1 MRDNEGFTELEFK
14 TKIAKNPDFVGAI
27 GLDSPV
33 APNLKLVRRALV
45 VPTFAVDAAQD
56 EVISF
61 RGSLGVFG
69 GAGTGKTSTL
79 IRSALSRMDAGQDP
93 NSLLIITYGR
103 ESASIIRDQIAIG
116 AKSTATNPLARTFHS
131 LAFSILN
138 EKLSPEDPIY
148 ILVSGAEQDAF
159 ISEMLESGF
168 DKSSWHP
175 DLVLAKTTKGF
186 VREVRDL
193 ILRGTE
199 LGLFPE
205 DLKRLAHE
213 MNEPYWN
220 GAAEF
225 WASYADVMNLRSMSV
240 GETVIRID
248 PSAIIVEAIHRLKSE
263 PLILAK
269 YRGMFSTI
277 LIDEFQESDASQR
290 ELLELIAPADLVLF
304 VDAASAVGRFRGA
317 DPDSVERYVREK
329 TSTQITLEKVHRFAG
344 ERVEEA
350 VKLASHAEAA
360 QFIAHELKR
369 AYLHDGLAWSEMAVL
384 VRNPGLQVAAIQR
397 AFAQN
402 GIPLG
407 VDAGALAL
415 ADNPAVRPILDIAN
429 FALRPQL
436 LTPANWERIES
447 VLLSEFCGADA
458 IELRQI
464 RVKLAKERLD
474 GDSKTTT
481 EMALELIED
490 PTISVDSEFRAF
502 ARLRDLLVAARKASR
517 GEVSDI
523 FWAIWDSSMDYN
535 GAKISLLWRE
545 RALNGGNKGALAD
558 RDIDSVIQLFESAR
572 RFSERA
578 PGARATSF
586 IDQLFDERILSDAIF
601 SKAQKE
607 NVVSLLTVH
616 AAKGLEWEFV
626 VLAGVQE
633 GAWPNLKER
642 GSLLGSER
650 LVEAERTGLR
660 SPSEIAAS
668 ASYGLM
674 KDERRLLN
682 VARSR
687 AKSRVLVTAIQAED
701 LQPSRFFDE
710 LYEELYGI
718 SADEGDHATPE
729 RALTSQALISEL
741 RRTLENGESENKD
754 FAASLLKTLASEGF
768 AAANPSTWLGAK
780 ALSSDLPV
788 VPSDQSVFVSPSG
801 LQSFEDCGLKWFLEK
816 NGAKDGDSTAQLL
829 GTAIHALARM
839 AADDAS
845 LTLEG
850 AIEKLTQSWSIVD
863 QNVGWFKDV
872 QLGKARDMLER
883 FFEWHRLNPREI
895 VAVEESFKIEIGR
908 AILSGSVD
916 RLESDG
922 QTLHVVDLK
931 TGKTAISEKDA
942 LQHKQLAAYQLAIM
956 DGGFKHL
963 SEIEKSGGAEL
974 LFVGGDRVD
983 AALRTQPT
991 VERDVIASEIERAAE
1006 GMGADTFTATLN
1018 KNCRTCSVKI
1028 ICPLQAHGR
1037 SLIE

>member
-1 MRDNEGFTELEFK
+1 M
-14 TKIAKNPDFVGAI
+14 AA
-27 GLDSPV
+27 
-33 APNLKLVRRALV
+33 NLKLVRRAIA
-45 VPTFAVDAAQD
+45 VPTFTSDSAQE

-69 GAGTGKTSTL
+69 KAGCGKTTTL
-79 IRSALSRMDAGQDP
+79 IRAALSRMDAGQDP
-93 NSLLIITYGR
+93 NTFLIITYGR

-138 EKLSPEDPIY
+138 EKLSPEDPMY

-168 DKSSWHP
+168 DKSAWHE
-175 DLVLAKTTKGF
+175 DLDLARKTKGF

-199 LGLFPE
+199 LGLLPE

-220 GAAEF
+220 GAADF
-225 WASYADVMNLRSMSV
+225 WASYVDVMNLRSMSV

-248 PSAIIVEAIHRLKSE
+248 PSAIIVEAINRLKSSPE
-263 PLILAK
+263 LLSK
-269 YRGMFSTI
+269 YRSMFTTI
-277 LIDEFQESDASQR
+277 LIDEFQESDKSQR
-290 ELLELIAPADLVLF
+290 ELLELIAPKDTIFFLNAE
-304 VDAASAVGRFRGA
+304 SAVGRFRGA

-329 TSTQITLEKVHRFAG
+329 TSKQITLEKGHRFIG

-350 VKLASHAEAA
+350 AKLASHAEAA
-360 QFIAHELKR
+360 QYIAHALKR
-369 AYLHDGLAWSEMAVL
+369 SYLHDGLPWSEMAVL
-384 VRNPGLQVAAIQR
+384 VRNPGLQVAALQR
-397 AFAQN
+397 ALAQN
-402 GIPLG
+402 GIPLS

-429 FALRPQL
+429 FALRPHL
-436 LTPANWERIES
+436 LTPGNWERIEA

-458 IELRQI
+458 LELRQI
-464 RVKLAKERLD
+464 RVKLAKERVD
-474 GDSKTTT
+474 GESKTTT

-490 PTISVDSEFRAF
+490 PTISVDSEFRPF
-502 ARLRDLLVAARKASR
+502 ARLRDLLVAARNASR
-517 GEVSDI
+517 GDVSDVL
-523 FWAIWDSSMDYN
+523 WAIWDSSMDYN

-578 PGARATSF
+578 PGARATTF
-586 IDQLFDERILSDAIF
+586 IDQLFEERILSDAIF

-616 AAKGLEWEFV
+616 AAKGLEWNFV
-626 VLAGVQE
+626 ALAGLQE

-668 ASYGLM
+668 ASYGLI

-682 VARSR
+682 VARTR
-687 AKSRVLVTAIQAED
+687 AKSRLLVTAVQAED

-710 LYEELYGI
+710 LYEEIYGI
-718 SADEGDHATPE
+718 SSDEGEHATSE
-729 RALTSQALISEL
+729 RALTPQALISQL
-741 RRTLENGESENKD
+741 RRVLEGGAEGDKE
-754 FAASLLKTLASEGF
+754 FAASLLKSLASEGF
-768 AAANPSTWLGAK
+768 SSANPSTWLGARP
-780 ALSSDLPV
+780 LSSDAPV
-788 VPSDQSVFVSPSG
+788 VAQDQSVFVSPSG

-816 NGAKDGDSTAQLL
+816 NGARDGDSTAQLL

-839 AADDAS
+839 AADDS
-845 LTLEG
+845 TLTLEE
-850 AIEKLTQSWSIVD
+850 AIVKLTASWSIVD
-863 QNVGWFKDV
+863 QSVGWFKEA
-872 QLGKARDMLER
+872 QLVEARAMLKR
-883 FFEWHRLNPREI
+883 FFDWHRENKREI
-895 VAVEESFKIEIGR
+895 VAVEEKFKVEIGR

-922 QTLHVVDLK
+922 TSLHVVDLK
-931 TGKTAISEKDA
+931 TGATAISPADA
-942 LQHKQLAAYQLAIM
+942 LEHKQLAAYQLAVM
-956 DGGFKHL
+956 EGGFAAVTDIK
-963 SEIEKSGGAEL
+963 KSGGAEL
-974 LFVGGDRVD
+974 LFVAGDRAD
-983 AALRTQPT
+983 AAHRSQPT
-991 VERDVIASEIERAAE
+991 VDRDAVAAEIESAAE
-1006 GMGADTFTATLN
+1006 GMSANQFTATLN
-1018 KNCRTCSVKI
+1018 KNCRTCSVKL
-1028 ICPLQAHGR
+1028 ICPLQANGR
-1037 SLIE
+1037 SVIE

>member
-1 MRDNEGFTELEFK
+1 M
-14 TKIAKNPDFVGAI
+14 AA
-27 GLDSPV
+27 
-33 APNLKLVRRALV
+33 NLKLVRRAIA
-45 VPTFAVDAAQD
+45 VPTFTSDSAQE

-69 GAGTGKTSTL
+69 KAGCGKTTTL
-79 IRSALSRMDAGQDP
+79 IRAALSRMDAGQDP
-93 NSLLIITYGR
+93 NTVLIITYGR

-138 EKLSPEDPIY
+138 EKLSPEDPMY

-168 DKSSWHP
+168 DKSAWHE
-175 DLVLAKTTKGF
+175 DLDLARKTKGF

-199 LGLFPE
+199 LGLLPE

-220 GAAEF
+220 GAADF
-225 WASYADVMNLRSMSV
+225 WASYVDVMNLRSMSV

-248 PSAIIVEAIHRLKSE
+248 PSAIIVEAINRLKSSPE
-263 PLILAK
+263 LLSK
-269 YRGMFSTI
+269 YRSMFTTI
-277 LIDEFQESDASQR
+277 LIDEFQESDKSQR
-290 ELLELIAPADLVLF
+290 ELLELIAPKDTIFFL
-304 VDAASAVGRFRGA
+304 DAESAVGRFRGA
-317 DPDSVERYVREK
+317 DPDSIERYVREK
-329 TSTQITLEKVHRFAG
+329 TSKQITLEKGHRFIG

-350 VKLASHAEAA
+350 AKLASHAEAA
-360 QFIAHELKR
+360 QYIAHALKR
-369 AYLHDGLAWSEMAVL
+369 SYLHDGLPWSEMAVL
-384 VRNPGLQVAAIQR
+384 VRNPGLQVAALQR
-397 AFAQN
+397 ALAQN
-402 GIPLG
+402 GIPLS

-429 FALRPQL
+429 FALRPHL
-436 LTPANWERIES
+436 LTPGNWERIEA

-458 IELRQI
+458 LELRQI
-464 RVKLAKERLD
+464 RVKLAKERID
-474 GDSKTTT
+474 GESKTTT

-490 PTISVDSEFRAF
+490 PTISVDSEFRPF
-502 ARLRDLLVAARKASR
+502 ARLRDLLVAARNASR
-517 GEVSDI
+517 GDVSDVL
-523 FWAIWDSSMDYN
+523 WAIWDSSMDYN

-578 PGARATSF
+578 PGARATTF
-586 IDQLFDERILSDAIF
+586 IDQLFEERILSDAIF
-601 SKAQKE
+601 LKAQKE

-616 AAKGLEWEFV
+616 AAKGLEWNFV
-626 VLAGVQE
+626 ALAGLQE

-668 ASYGLM
+668 ASYGLI

-682 VARSR
+682 VARTR
-687 AKSRVLVTAIQAED
+687 AKSRLLVTAVQAED

-710 LYEELYGI
+710 LYEEIYGI
-718 SADEGDHATPE
+718 SSDEGEHATSE
-729 RALTSQALISEL
+729 RALTPQALISQL
-741 RRTLENGESENKD
+741 RRVLEGGAEGDKE
-754 FAASLLKTLASEGF
+754 FAASLLKSLASEGF
-768 AAANPSTWLGAK
+768 SSANPSTWLGARP
-780 ALSSDLPV
+780 LSSDAPV
-788 VPSDQSVFVSPSG
+788 VAQDQSVFVSPSG

-816 NGAKDGDSTAQLL
+816 NGARDGDSTAQLL

-839 AADDAS
+839 AADDS
-845 LTLEG
+845 TLTLEE
-850 AIEKLTQSWSIVD
+850 AIVKLTASWSIVD
-863 QNVGWFKDV
+863 QSVGWFKEA
-872 QLGKARDMLER
+872 QLVEARAMLKR
-883 FFEWHRLNPREI
+883 FFDWHRENKREI
-895 VAVEESFKIEIGR
+895 VAVEEKFKVEIGR

-922 QTLHVVDLK
+922 TSLHVVDLK
-931 TGKTAISEKDA
+931 TGATAISAAET
-942 LQHKQLAAYQLAIM
+942 LEHKQLAAYQLAVM
-956 DGGFKHL
+956 EGGFAAVTDIK
-963 SEIEKSGGAEL
+963 KSGGAEL
-974 LFVGGDRVD
+974 LFVAGDRAD
-983 AALRTQPT
+983 AAHRSQPT
-991 VERDVIASEIERAAE
+991 VDRDAVVAEIESAAE
-1006 GMGADTFTATLN
+1006 GMSANQFTATLN
-1018 KNCRTCSVKI
+1018 KNCRTCSVKL
-1028 ICPLQAHGR
+1028 ICPLQANGR
-1037 SLIE
+1037 SVIE

>member
-1 MRDNEGFTELEFK
+1 M
-14 TKIAKNPDFVGAI
+14 AA
-27 GLDSPV
+27 
-33 APNLKLVRRALV
+33 NLKLVRRAIA
-45 VPTFAVDAAQD
+45 VPTFTSDSAQE

-69 GAGTGKTSTL
+69 KAGCGKTTTL
-79 IRSALSRMDAGQDP
+79 IRAALSRMDAGQDP
-93 NSLLIITYGR
+93 NTVLIITYGR

-138 EKLSPEDPIY
+138 EKLSPEDPMY

-168 DKSSWHP
+168 DKSAWHE
-175 DLVLAKTTKGF
+175 DLDLARKTKGF

-199 LGLFPE
+199 LGLLPE

-220 GAAEF
+220 GAADF
-225 WASYADVMNLRSMSV
+225 WASYVDVMNLRSMSV

-248 PSAIIVEAIHRLKSE
+248 PSAIIVEAINRLKSSPE
-263 PLILAK
+263 LLSK
-269 YRGMFSTI
+269 YRSMFTTI
-277 LIDEFQESDASQR
+277 LIDEFQESDKSQR
-290 ELLELIAPADLVLF
+290 ELLELIAPKDTIFFL
-304 VDAASAVGRFRGA
+304 DAESAVGRFRGA
-317 DPDSVERYVREK
+317 DPDSIERYVREK
-329 TSTQITLEKVHRFAG
+329 TSKQITLEKGHRFIG

-350 VKLASHAEAA
+350 AKLASHAEAA
-360 QFIAHELKR
+360 QYIAHALKR
-369 AYLHDGLAWSEMAVL
+369 SYLHDGLPWSEMAVL
-384 VRNPGLQVAAIQR
+384 VRNPGLQVAALQR
-397 AFAQN
+397 ALAQN
-402 GIPLG
+402 GIPLS

-429 FALRPQL
+429 FALRPHF
-436 LTPANWERIES
+436 LTPGNWERIEA

-458 IELRQI
+458 LELRQI
-464 RVKLAKERLD
+464 RVKLAKERID
-474 GDSKTTT
+474 GESKTTT

-490 PTISVDSEFRAF
+490 PTISVDSEFRPF
-502 ARLRDLLVAARKASR
+502 ARLRDLLVAARNASR
-517 GEVSDI
+517 GDVSDVL
-523 FWAIWDSSMDYN
+523 WAIWDSSMDYN

-578 PGARATSF
+578 PGARATTF
-586 IDQLFDERILSDAIF
+586 IDQLFEERILSDAIF

-616 AAKGLEWEFV
+616 AAKGLEWNFV
-626 VLAGVQE
+626 ALAGLQE

-668 ASYGLM
+668 ASYGLI

-682 VARSR
+682 VARTR
-687 AKSRVLVTAIQAED
+687 AKSRLLVTAVQAED

-710 LYEELYGI
+710 LYEEIYGI
-718 SADEGDHATPE
+718 SSDEGEHATSE
-729 RALTSQALISEL
+729 RALTPQALISQL
-741 RRTLENGESENKD
+741 RRVLEGGAEGDKE
-754 FAASLLKTLASEGF
+754 FAASLLKSLASEGF
-768 AAANPSTWLGAK
+768 SSANPSTWLGARP
-780 ALSSDLPV
+780 LSSDAPV
-788 VPSDQSVFVSPSG
+788 VAQDQSVFVSPSG

-816 NGAKDGDSTAQLL
+816 NGARDGDSTAQLL

-839 AADDAS
+839 AADDS
-845 LTLEG
+845 TLTLEE
-850 AIEKLTQSWSIVD
+850 AIVKLTASWSIVD
-863 QNVGWFKDV
+863 QSVGWFKEA
-872 QLGKARDMLER
+872 QLVEARAMLKR
-883 FFEWHRLNPREI
+883 FFDWHRENKREI
-895 VAVEESFKIEIGR
+895 VAVEEKFKVEIGR

-922 QTLHVVDLK
+922 TSLHVVDLK
-931 TGKTAISEKDA
+931 TGATAISAAET
-942 LQHKQLAAYQLAIM
+942 LEHKQLAAYQLAVM
-956 DGGFKHL
+956 EGGFAAVTDIK
-963 SEIEKSGGAEL
+963 KSGGAEL
-974 LFVGGDRVD
+974 LFVAGDRAD
-983 AALRTQPT
+983 AAHRSQPT
-991 VERDVIASEIERAAE
+991 VDRDAVAAEIESAAE
-1006 GMGADTFTATLN
+1006 GMSANQFTATLN
-1018 KNCRTCSVKI
+1018 KNCRTCSVKL
-1028 ICPLQAHGR
+1028 ICPLQANGR
-1037 SLIE
+1037 SVIE

>member
-1 MRDNEGFTELEFK
+1 M
-14 TKIAKNPDFVGAI
+14 AA
-27 GLDSPV
+27 
-33 APNLKLVRRALV
+33 NLKLVRRAIA
-45 VPTFAVDAAQD
+45 VPTFTSDSAQE

-69 GAGTGKTSTL
+69 KAGSGKTTTL
-79 IRSALSRMDAGQDP
+79 IRAALSRMDVGQDP
-93 NSLLIITYGR
+93 NTVLIITYGR

-138 EKLSPEDPIY
+138 EKLSPEDPMY

-168 DKSSWHP
+168 DKSAWHE
-175 DLVLAKTTKGF
+175 DLDLARKTKGF

-199 LGLFPE
+199 LGLLPE

-220 GAAEF
+220 GAADF
-225 WASYADVMNLRSMSV
+225 WASYVDVMNLRSMSV

-248 PSAIIVEAIHRLKSE
+248 PSAIIVEAINRLKSSPE
-263 PLILAK
+263 LLSK
-269 YRGMFSTI
+269 YRSMFTTI
-277 LIDEFQESDASQR
+277 LIDEFQESDKSQR
-290 ELLELIAPADLVLF
+290 ELLELIAPKDTIFFL
-304 VDAASAVGRFRGA
+304 DAESAVGRFRGA

-329 TSTQITLEKVHRFAG
+329 TSKQITLEKGHRFIG

-350 VKLASHAEAA
+350 AKLASHAEAA
-360 QFIAHELKR
+360 QYIAHALKR
-369 AYLHDGLAWSEMAVL
+369 SYLHDGLPWSEMAVL
-384 VRNPGLQVAAIQR
+384 VRNPGLQVAALQR
-397 AFAQN
+397 ALAQN
-402 GIPLG
+402 GIPLS

-429 FALRPQL
+429 FALRPHF
-436 LTPANWERIES
+436 LTPGNWERIEA

-458 IELRQI
+458 LELRQI
-464 RVKLAKERLD
+464 RVKLAKERID
-474 GDSKTTT
+474 GESKTTT

-490 PTISVDSEFRAF
+490 PTISVDSEFRPF

-517 GEVSDI
+517 GDVSDVL
-523 FWAIWDSSMDYN
+523 WAIWDSSMDYN

-578 PGARATSF
+578 PGARATTF
-586 IDQLFDERILSDAIF
+586 IDQLFEERILSDAIF

-616 AAKGLEWEFV
+616 AAKGLEWNFV
-626 VLAGVQE
+626 ALAGLQE

-668 ASYGLM
+668 ASYGLI

-682 VARSR
+682 VARTR
-687 AKSRVLVTAIQAED
+687 AKSRLLVTAVQAED

-710 LYEELYGI
+710 LYEEIYGI
-718 SADEGDHATPE
+718 SSDEGEHATSE
-729 RALTSQALISEL
+729 RALTPQALISQL
-741 RRTLENGESENKD
+741 RRVLEGGAEGDKE
-754 FAASLLKTLASEGF
+754 FAASLLKSLASEGF
-768 AAANPSTWLGAK
+768 SSANPSTWLGARP
-780 ALSSDLPV
+780 LSSDAPV
-788 VPSDQSVFVSPSG
+788 VAQDQSVFVSPSG

-816 NGAKDGDSTAQLL
+816 NGARDGDSTAQLL

-839 AADDAS
+839 AADDS
-845 LTLEG
+845 TLTLEE
-850 AIEKLTQSWSIVD
+850 AIVKLTASWSIVD
-863 QNVGWFKDV
+863 QSVGWFKEA
-872 QLGKARDMLER
+872 QLVEARAMLKR
-883 FFEWHRLNPREI
+883 FFDWHRENKREI
-895 VAVEESFKIEIGR
+895 VAVEEKFKVEIGR

-922 QTLHVVDLK
+922 TSLHVVDLK
-931 TGKTAISEKDA
+931 TGATAISAAET
-942 LQHKQLAAYQLAIM
+942 LEHKQLAAYQLAVM
-956 DGGFKHL
+956 EGGFAAVTDIK
-963 SEIEKSGGAEL
+963 KSGGAEL
-974 LFVGGDRVD
+974 LFVAGDRAD
-983 AALRTQPT
+983 AAHRSQPT
-991 VERDVIASEIERAAE
+991 VDRDAVAAEIESAAE
-1006 GMGADTFTATLN
+1006 GMSANQFTATLN
-1018 KNCRTCSVKI
+1018 KNCRTCSVKL
-1028 ICPLQAHGR
+1028 ICPLQANGR
-1037 SLIE
+1037 SVIE

>member
-1 MRDNEGFTELEFK
+1 M
-14 TKIAKNPDFVGAI
+14 AA
-27 GLDSPV
+27 
-33 APNLKLVRRALV
+33 NLKLVRRAIA
-45 VPTFAVDAAQD
+45 VPTFTSDSAQE

-69 GAGTGKTSTL
+69 KAGCGKTTTL
-79 IRSALSRMDAGQDP
+79 IRAALSRMDAGQDP
-93 NSLLIITYGR
+93 NTVLIITYGR

-138 EKLSPEDPIY
+138 EKLSPEDPMY

-168 DKSSWHP
+168 DKSAWHE
-175 DLVLAKTTKGF
+175 DLDLARKTKGF

-199 LGLFPE
+199 LGLLPE

-220 GAAEF
+220 GAADF
-225 WASYADVMNLRSMSV
+225 WASYVDVMNLRSMSV

-248 PSAIIVEAIHRLKSE
+248 PSAIIVEAINRLKSSPE
-263 PLILAK
+263 LLSK
-269 YRGMFSTI
+269 YRSMFTTI
-277 LIDEFQESDASQR
+277 LIDEFQESDKSQR
-290 ELLELIAPADLVLF
+290 ELLELIAPKDTIFFL
-304 VDAASAVGRFRGA
+304 DAESAVGRFRGA
-317 DPDSVERYVREK
+317 DPDSIERYVREK
-329 TSTQITLEKVHRFAG
+329 TSKQITLEKGHRFIG

-350 VKLASHAEAA
+350 AKLASHAEAA
-360 QFIAHELKR
+360 QYIAHALKR
-369 AYLHDGLAWSEMAVL
+369 SYLHDGLPWSEMAVL
-384 VRNPGLQVAAIQR
+384 VRNPGLQVAALQR
-397 AFAQN
+397 ALAQN
-402 GIPLG
+402 GIPLS

-429 FALRPQL
+429 FALRPHF
-436 LTPANWERIES
+436 LTPGNWERIEA

-458 IELRQI
+458 LELRQI
-464 RVKLAKERLD
+464 RVKLAKERID
-474 GDSKTTT
+474 GESKTTT

-490 PTISVDSEFRAF
+490 PTISVDSEFRPF
-502 ARLRDLLVAARKASR
+502 ARLRDLLVAARNASR
-517 GEVSDI
+517 GDVSDVL
-523 FWAIWDSSMDYN
+523 WAIWDSSMDYN

-578 PGARATSF
+578 PGARATTF
-586 IDQLFDERILSDAIF
+586 IDQLFEERILSDAIF

-616 AAKGLEWEFV
+616 AAKGLEWNFV
-626 VLAGVQE
+626 ALAGLQE

-668 ASYGLM
+668 ASYGLI

-682 VARSR
+682 VARTR
-687 AKSRVLVTAIQAED
+687 AKSRLLVTAVQAED

-710 LYEELYGI
+710 LYEEIYGI
-718 SADEGDHATPE
+718 SSDEGEHATSE
-729 RALTSQALISEL
+729 RALTPQALISQL
-741 RRTLENGESENKD
+741 RRVLEGGAEGDKE
-754 FAASLLKTLASEGF
+754 FAASLLKSLASEGF
-768 AAANPSTWLGAK
+768 SSANPSTWLGARP
-780 ALSSDLPV
+780 LSSDAPV
-788 VPSDQSVFVSPSG
+788 VAQDQSVFVSPSG

-816 NGAKDGDSTAQLL
+816 NGARDGDSTAQLL

-839 AADDAS
+839 AADDS
-845 LTLEG
+845 TLTLEE
-850 AIEKLTQSWSIVD
+850 AIVKLTASWSIVD
-863 QNVGWFKDV
+863 QSVGWFKEA
-872 QLGKARDMLER
+872 QLVEARAMLKR
-883 FFEWHRLNPREI
+883 FFDWHRENKREI
-895 VAVEESFKIEIGR
+895 VAVEEKFKVEIGR

-922 QTLHVVDLK
+922 TSLHVVDLK
-931 TGKTAISEKDA
+931 TGATAISPADA
-942 LQHKQLAAYQLAIM
+942 LEHKQLAAYQLAVM
-956 DGGFKHL
+956 EGGFAAVTDIK
-963 SEIEKSGGAEL
+963 KSGGAEL
-974 LFVGGDRVD
+974 LFVAGDRAD
-983 AALRTQPT
+983 AAHRSQPT
-991 VERDVIASEIERAAE
+991 VDRDAVAAEIESAAE
-1006 GMGADTFTATLN
+1006 GMSANQFTATLN
-1018 KNCRTCSVKI
+1018 KNCRTCSVKL
-1028 ICPLQAHGR
+1028 ICPLQANGR
-1037 SLIE
+1037 SVIE

>member
-1 MRDNEGFTELEFK
+1 M
-14 TKIAKNPDFVGAI
+14 AA
-27 GLDSPV
+27 
-33 APNLKLVRRALV
+33 NLKLVRRAIA
-45 VPTFAVDAAQD
+45 VPTFNSDSAQE

-69 GAGTGKTSTL
+69 KAGSGKTTTL

-93 NSLLIITYGR
+93 NTVLIITYGR

-138 EKLSPEDPIY
+138 EKLSPEDPMY

-159 ISEMLESGF
+159 IGEMLESGF
-168 DKSSWHP
+168 DKSAWHE
-175 DLVLAKTTKGF
+175 DLDLAKKTKGF

-199 LGLFPE
+199 LGLLPE
-205 DLKRLAHE
+205 DLKQLAHE
-213 MNEPYWN
+213 MNEPYWK

-225 WASYADVMNLRSMSV
+225 WASYVDVMNLRSMSV

-248 PSAIIVEAIHRLKSE
+248 PSAIIVEAINRLKSSPE
-263 PLILAK
+263 LLSK
-269 YRGMFSTI
+269 YRSMFTTI
-277 LIDEFQESDASQR
+277 LIDEFQESDKSQR
-290 ELLELIAPADLVLF
+290 ELLDLIAPKDTIFFL
-304 VDAASAVGRFRGA
+304 DAESAVGRFRGA

-329 TSTQITLEKVHRFAG
+329 TSKQITLEKGHRFIG
-344 ERVEEA
+344 DRVEEA
-350 VKLASHAEAA
+350 AKLASHAEAA
-360 QFIAHELKR
+360 QYIAHALKR
-369 AYLHDGLAWSEMAVL
+369 SYLHDGLPWSEMAVL
-384 VRNPGLQVAAIQR
+384 VRNPGLQVAALQR

-402 GIPLG
+402 GIPLS

-429 FALRPQL
+429 FALRPHL
-436 LTPANWERIES
+436 LTPGNWERIEA

-458 IELRQI
+458 LELRQI
-464 RVKLAKERLD
+464 RVKLAKERID

-481 EMALELIED
+481 EMALELIDD
-490 PTISVDSEFRAF
+490 PTISVDSEFRPF

-517 GEVSDI
+517 GDVSDVL
-523 FWAIWDSSMDYN
+523 WAIWDSSMDYN
-535 GAKISLLWRE
+535 GARISLLWRE

-578 PGARATSF
+578 PGARATTF
-586 IDQLFDERILSDAIF
+586 IDQLFEERILSDAIF

-616 AAKGLEWEFV
+616 SAKGLEWKFV
-626 VLAGVQE
+626 ALAGLQE

-660 SPSEIAAS
+660 SPGEIAAS

-682 VARSR
+682 VARTRANSR
-687 AKSRVLVTAIQAED
+687 LLVTAVQAED

-710 LYEELYGI
+710 IYEEIYGV
-718 SADEGDHATPE
+718 SSDEGEHATSE
-729 RALTSQALISEL
+729 RALTPQALISQL
-741 RRTLENGESENKD
+741 RRVLEGGVEGDKE
-754 FAASLLKTLASEGF
+754 FAASLLKSLASEGF
-768 AAANPSTWLGAK
+768 SSANPSTWLGARP
-780 ALSSDLPV
+780 LSSEAPV
-788 VPSDQSVFVSPSG
+788 VAKDQSVFVSPSG

-816 NGAKDGDSTAQLL
+816 NGARDGDSTAQLL

-839 AADDAS
+839 AADDS
-845 LTLEG
+845 TLTLEE
-850 AIEKLTQSWSIVD
+850 AIEKLTDSWSIVD
-863 QNVGWFKDV
+863 QSVGWFKEA
-872 QLGKARDMLER
+872 QLLEARAMLKR
-883 FFEWHRLNPREI
+883 FFDWHRENEREI
-895 VAVEESFKIEIGR
+895 VAVEEKFKIEIGR

-922 QTLHVVDLK
+922 KSLHVVDLK
-931 TGKTAISEKDA
+931 TGATAISPADA
-942 LQHKQLAAYQLAIM
+942 LEHKQLAAYQLAVM
-956 DGGFKHL
+956 EGGFAAVSDIK
-963 SEIEKSGGAEL
+963 ESGGAQL
-974 LFVGGDRVD
+974 LFVAGDRAD

-991 VERDVIASEIERAAE
+991 VDRDAVAAEIESAAD
-1006 GMGADTFTATLN
+1006 GMSANQFTATLN
-1018 KNCRTCSVKI
+1018 KNCRTCSVKL
-1028 ICPLQAHGR
+1028 ICPLQANGR
-1037 SLIE
+1037 SVIE

>member
-1 MRDNEGFTELEFK
+1 M
-14 TKIAKNPDFVGAI
+14 AA
-27 GLDSPV
+27 
-33 APNLKLVRRALV
+33 NLKLVRRAIA
-45 VPTFAVDAAQD
+45 VPTFTSDSAQE

-69 GAGTGKTSTL
+69 KAGCGKTTTL
-79 IRSALSRMDAGQDP
+79 IRAALSRMDAGQDP
-93 NSLLIITYGR
+93 NTVLIITYGR

-138 EKLSPEDPIY
+138 EKLSPEDPMY

-168 DKSSWHP
+168 DKSAWHE
-175 DLVLAKTTKGF
+175 DLDLARKTKGF

-199 LGLFPE
+199 LGLLPE

-220 GAAEF
+220 GAADF
-225 WASYADVMNLRSMSV
+225 WASYVDVMNLRSMSV

-248 PSAIIVEAIHRLKSE
+248 PSAIIVEAINRLKSSPE
-263 PLILAK
+263 LLSK
-269 YRGMFSTI
+269 YRSMFTTI
-277 LIDEFQESDASQR
+277 LIDEFQESDKSQR
-290 ELLELIAPADLVLF
+290 ELLELIAPSDTIFFL
-304 VDAASAVGRFRGA
+304 DAESAVGRFRGA

-329 TSTQITLEKVHRFAG
+329 TSKQITLEKGHRFIG

-350 VKLASHAEAA
+350 AKLASHAEAA
-360 QFIAHELKR
+360 QYIAHALKR
-369 AYLHDGLAWSEMAVL
+369 SYLHDGLPWSEMAVL
-384 VRNPGLQVAAIQR
+384 VRNPGLQVAALQR
-397 AFAQN
+397 ALAQN
-402 GIPLG
+402 GIPLS

-429 FALRPQL
+429 FALRPHL
-436 LTPANWERIES
+436 LTPGNWERIEA

-458 IELRQI
+458 LELRQI
-464 RVKLAKERLD
+464 RVKLAKERVD
-474 GDSKTTT
+474 GESKTTT

-490 PTISVDSEFRAF
+490 PTISVDSEFRPF

-517 GEVSDI
+517 GDVSDVL
-523 FWAIWDSSMDYN
+523 WAIWDSSMDYN

-578 PGARATSF
+578 PGARATTF
-586 IDQLFDERILSDAIF
+586 IDQLFEERILSDAIF
-601 SKAQKE
+601 LKAQKE

-616 AAKGLEWEFV
+616 AAKGLEWNFV
-626 VLAGVQE
+626 ALAGLQE

-668 ASYGLM
+668 ASYGLI

-682 VARSR
+682 VARTR
-687 AKSRVLVTAIQAED
+687 AKSRLLVTAVQAED

-710 LYEELYGI
+710 LYEEIYGI
-718 SADEGDHATPE
+718 SSDEGEHATSE
-729 RALTSQALISEL
+729 RALTPQALISQL
-741 RRTLENGESENKD
+741 RRVLEGGAEGDKE
-754 FAASLLKTLASEGF
+754 FAASLLKSLASEGF
-768 AAANPSTWLGAK
+768 SSANPSTWLGARP
-780 ALSSDLPV
+780 LSSDAPV
-788 VPSDQSVFVSPSG
+788 VAQDQSVFVSPSG

-816 NGAKDGDSTAQLL
+816 NGARDGDSTAQLL

-839 AADDAS
+839 AADDS
-845 LTLEG
+845 TLTLEE
-850 AIEKLTQSWSIVD
+850 AIVKLTASWSIVD
-863 QNVGWFKDV
+863 QSVGWFKEA
-872 QLGKARDMLER
+872 QLVEARAMLKR
-883 FFEWHRLNPREI
+883 FFDWHRENKREI
-895 VAVEESFKIEIGR
+895 VAVEEKFKVEIGR

-922 QTLHVVDLK
+922 TSLHVVDLK
-931 TGKTAISEKDA
+931 TGATAISAAET
-942 LQHKQLAAYQLAIM
+942 LEHKQLAAYQLAVM
-956 DGGFKHL
+956 EGGFAAVTDIK
-963 SEIEKSGGAEL
+963 KSGGAEL
-974 LFVGGDRVD
+974 LFVAGDRAD
-983 AALRTQPT
+983 AAHRSQPT
-991 VERDVIASEIERAAE
+991 VDRDAVVAEIESAAE
-1006 GMGADTFTATLN
+1006 GMSANQFTATLN
-1018 KNCRTCSVKI
+1018 KNCRTCSVKL
-1028 ICPLQAHGR
+1028 ICPLQANGR
-1037 SLIE
+1037 SVIE

>member
-1 MRDNEGFTELEFK
+1 M
-14 TKIAKNPDFVGAI
+14 AA
-27 GLDSPV
+27 
-33 APNLKLVRRALV
+33 NLKLVRRAIA
-45 VPTFAVDAAQD
+45 VPTFNSDSAQE

-69 GAGTGKTSTL
+69 KAGSGKTTTL

-93 NSLLIITYGR
+93 NTVLIITYGR

-138 EKLSPEDPIY
+138 EKLSPEDPMY

-159 ISEMLESGF
+159 IGEMLESGF
-168 DKSSWHP
+168 DKSAWHE
-175 DLVLAKTTKGF
+175 DLDLAKKTKGF

-199 LGLFPE
+199 LGLLPE
-205 DLKRLAHE
+205 DLKQLAHE
-213 MNEPYWN
+213 MNEPYWK

-225 WASYADVMNLRSMSV
+225 WASYVDVMNLRSMSV

-248 PSAIIVEAIHRLKSE
+248 PSAIIVEAINRLKSSPE
-263 PLILAK
+263 LLSK
-269 YRGMFSTI
+269 YRSMFTTI
-277 LIDEFQESDASQR
+277 LIDEFQESDKSQR
-290 ELLELIAPADLVLF
+290 ELLDLIAPKDTIFFL
-304 VDAASAVGRFRGA
+304 DAESAVGRFRGA
-317 DPDSVERYVREK
+317 DPDSVERYVREN
-329 TSTQITLEKVHRFAG
+329 TSTQITLEKVHRFNG
-344 ERVEEA
+344 DRVEEA
-350 VKLASHAEAA
+350 AKLASHAEAA
-360 QFIAHELKR
+360 QYIAHALKR
-369 AYLHDGLAWSEMAVL
+369 SYLHDGLPWSEMAVL
-384 VRNPGLQVAAIQR
+384 VRNPGLQVAALQR
-397 AFAQN
+397 ALAQN
-402 GIPLG
+402 GIPLS

-429 FALRPQL
+429 FALRPHL
-436 LTPANWERIES
+436 LTPGNWERIEA

-458 IELRQI
+458 LELRQI
-464 RVKLAKERLD
+464 RVKLAKERID

-481 EMALELIED
+481 EMALELIDD
-490 PTISVDSEFRAF
+490 PTISVDSEFRPF

-517 GEVSDI
+517 GDVSDVL
-523 FWAIWDSSMDYN
+523 WAIWDSSMDYN
-535 GAKISLLWRE
+535 GARISLLWRE

-578 PGARATSF
+578 PGARATTF
-586 IDQLFDERILSDAIF
+586 IDQLFEERILSDAIF

-616 AAKGLEWEFV
+616 SAKGLEWKFV
-626 VLAGVQE
+626 ALAGLQE

-660 SPSEIAAS
+660 SPGEIAAS

-682 VARSR
+682 VARTRANSR
-687 AKSRVLVTAIQAED
+687 LLVTAVQAED

-710 LYEELYGI
+710 IYEEIYGV
-718 SADEGDHATPE
+718 SSDEGEHATSE
-729 RALTSQALISEL
+729 RALTPHALISQL
-741 RRTLENGESENKD
+741 RRVLEGGVEGDKE
-754 FAASLLKTLASEGF
+754 FAASLLKSLASEGF
-768 AAANPSTWLGAK
+768 SSANPSTWLGARP
-780 ALSSDLPV
+780 LSSEAPV
-788 VPSDQSVFVSPSG
+788 VAKDQSVFVSPSG

-816 NGAKDGDSTAQLL
+816 NGARDGDSTAQLL

-839 AADDAS
+839 AADDS
-845 LTLEG
+845 TLTLEE
-850 AIEKLTQSWSIVD
+850 AIEKLTDSWSIVD
-863 QNVGWFKDV
+863 QSVGWFKEA
-872 QLGKARDMLER
+872 QLLEARAMLKR
-883 FFEWHRLNPREI
+883 FFDWHRENEREI
-895 VAVEESFKIEIGR
+895 VAVEEKFKIEIGR

-922 QTLHVVDLK
+922 KSLHVVDLK
-931 TGKTAISEKDA
+931 TGATAISPADA
-942 LQHKQLAAYQLAIM
+942 LEHKQLAAYQLAVM
-956 DGGFKHL
+956 EGGFAAVSDIK
-963 SEIEKSGGAEL
+963 ESGGAQL
-974 LFVGGDRVD
+974 LFVAGDRAD

-991 VERDVIASEIERAAE
+991 VDRKAVAAQIESAAD
-1006 GMGADTFTATLN
+1006 GMSANQFTATLN
-1018 KNCRTCSVKI
+1018 KNCRTCSVKL
-1028 ICPLQAHGR
+1028 ICPLQANGR
-1037 SLIE
+1037 SVIE

>member
-1 MRDNEGFTELEFK
+1 M
-14 TKIAKNPDFVGAI
+14 AA
-27 GLDSPV
+27 
-33 APNLKLVRRALV
+33 NLKLVRRAIA
-45 VPTFAVDAAQD
+45 VPTFNSDSAQE

-69 GAGTGKTSTL
+69 KAGSGKTTTL

-93 NSLLIITYGR
+93 NTVLIITYGR

-138 EKLSPEDPIY
+138 EKLSPEDPMY

-159 ISEMLESGF
+159 IGEMLESGF
-168 DKSSWHP
+168 DKSAWHE
-175 DLVLAKTTKGF
+175 DLDLAKKTKGF

-199 LGLFPE
+199 LGLLPE
-205 DLKRLAHE
+205 DLKQLAHE
-213 MNEPYWN
+213 MNEPYWK

-225 WASYADVMNLRSMSV
+225 WASYVDVMNLRSMSV

-248 PSAIIVEAIHRLKSE
+248 PSAIIVEAINRLKSSPE
-263 PLILAK
+263 LLSK
-269 YRGMFSTI
+269 YRSMFTTI
-277 LIDEFQESDASQR
+277 LIDEFQESDKSQR
-290 ELLELIAPADLVLF
+290 ELLDLIAPKDTIFFL
-304 VDAASAVGRFRGA
+304 DAESAVGRFRGA
-317 DPDSVERYVREK
+317 DPDSVERYVREN
-329 TSTQITLEKVHRFAG
+329 TSTQITLEKVHRFNG
-344 ERVEEA
+344 DRVEEA
-350 VKLASHAEAA
+350 AKLASHAEAA
-360 QFIAHELKR
+360 QYIAHALKR
-369 AYLHDGLAWSEMAVL
+369 SYLHDGLPWSEMAVL
-384 VRNPGLQVAAIQR
+384 VRNPGLQVAALQR
-397 AFAQN
+397 ALAQN
-402 GIPLG
+402 GIPLS

-429 FALRPQL
+429 FALRPHL
-436 LTPANWERIES
+436 LTPGNWERIEA

-458 IELRQI
+458 LELRQI
-464 RVKLAKERLD
+464 RVKLAKERID

-481 EMALELIED
+481 EMALELIDD
-490 PTISVDSEFRAF
+490 PTISVDSEFRPF

-517 GEVSDI
+517 GDVSDVL
-523 FWAIWDSSMDYN
+523 WAIWDSSMDYN
-535 GAKISLLWRE
+535 GARISLLWRE

-578 PGARATSF
+578 PGARATTF
-586 IDQLFDERILSDAIF
+586 IDQLFEERILSDAIF

-616 AAKGLEWEFV
+616 SAKGLEWKFV
-626 VLAGVQE
+626 ALAGLQE

-660 SPSEIAAS
+660 SPGEIAAS

-682 VARSR
+682 VARTRANSR
-687 AKSRVLVTAIQAED
+687 LLVTAVQAED

-710 LYEELYGI
+710 IYEEIYGV
-718 SADEGDHATPE
+718 SSDEGEHATSE
-729 RALTSQALISEL
+729 RALTPQALISQL
-741 RRTLENGESENKD
+741 RRVLEGGVEGDKE
-754 FAASLLKTLASEGF
+754 FAASLLKSLASEGF
-768 AAANPSTWLGAK
+768 SSANPSTWLGARP
-780 ALSSDLPV
+780 LSSEAPV
-788 VPSDQSVFVSPSG
+788 VAKDQSVFVSPSG

-816 NGAKDGDSTAQLL
+816 NGARDGDSTAQLL

-839 AADDAS
+839 AADDS
-845 LTLEG
+845 TLTLEE
-850 AIEKLTQSWSIVD
+850 AIEKLTDSWSIVD
-863 QNVGWFKDV
+863 QSVGWFKEA
-872 QLGKARDMLER
+872 QLLEARAMLKR
-883 FFEWHRLNPREI
+883 FFDWHRENEREI
-895 VAVEESFKIEIGR
+895 VAVEEKFKIEIGR

-922 QTLHVVDLK
+922 KSLHVVDLK
-931 TGKTAISEKDA
+931 TGATAISPADA
-942 LQHKQLAAYQLAIM
+942 LEHKQLAAYQLAVM
-956 DGGFKHL
+956 EGGFAAVSDIK
-963 SEIEKSGGAEL
+963 ESGGAQL
-974 LFVGGDRVD
+974 LFVAGDRAD

-991 VERDVIASEIERAAE
+991 VDRNAVAAQIESAAD
-1006 GMGADTFTATLN
+1006 GMSANQFTATLN
-1018 KNCRTCSVKI
+1018 KNCRTCSVKL
-1028 ICPLQAHGR
+1028 ICPLQANGR
-1037 SLIE
+1037 SVIE

>member
-1 MRDNEGFTELEFK
+1 M
-14 TKIAKNPDFVGAI
+14 AA
-27 GLDSPV
+27 
-33 APNLKLVRRALV
+33 NLKLVRRAIA
-45 VPTFAVDAAQD
+45 VPTFTSDSAQE

-69 GAGTGKTSTL
+69 KAGCGKTTTL
-79 IRSALSRMDAGQDP
+79 IRAALSRMDAGQDP
-93 NSLLIITYGR
+93 NTVLIITYGR

-138 EKLSPEDPIY
+138 EKLSPEDPMY

-168 DKSSWHP
+168 DKSAWHE
-175 DLVLAKTTKGF
+175 DLDLARKTKGF

-199 LGLFPE
+199 LGLLPE

-220 GAAEF
+220 GAADF
-225 WASYADVMNLRSMSV
+225 WASYVDVMNLRSMSV

-248 PSAIIVEAIHRLKSE
+248 PSAIIVEAINRLKSSPE
-263 PLILAK
+263 LLSK
-269 YRGMFSTI
+269 YRSMFTTI
-277 LIDEFQESDASQR
+277 LIDEFQESDKSQR
-290 ELLELIAPADLVLF
+290 ELLELIAPKDTIFFL
-304 VDAASAVGRFRGA
+304 DAESAVGRFRGA

-329 TSTQITLEKVHRFAG
+329 TSKQITLEKGHRFIG

-350 VKLASHAEAA
+350 AKLASHAEAA
-360 QFIAHELKR
+360 QYIAHALKR
-369 AYLHDGLAWSEMAVL
+369 SYLHDGLPWSEMAVL
-384 VRNPGLQVAAIQR
+384 VRNPGLQVAALQR
-397 AFAQN
+397 ALAQN
-402 GIPLG
+402 GIPLS

-429 FALRPQL
+429 FALRPHF
-436 LTPANWERIES
+436 LTPGNWERIEA

-458 IELRQI
+458 LELRQI
-464 RVKLAKERLD
+464 RVKLAKERID
-474 GDSKTTT
+474 GESKTTT

-490 PTISVDSEFRAF
+490 PTISVDSEFRPF

-517 GEVSDI
+517 GDVSDVL
-523 FWAIWDSSMDYN
+523 WAIWDSSMDYN

-578 PGARATSF
+578 PGARATTF
-586 IDQLFDERILSDAIF
+586 IDQLFEERILSDAIF
-601 SKAQKE
+601 LKAQKE

-616 AAKGLEWEFV
+616 AAKGLEWNFV
-626 VLAGVQE
+626 ALAGLQE

-668 ASYGLM
+668 ASYGLI

-682 VARSR
+682 VARTR
-687 AKSRVLVTAIQAED
+687 AKSRLLVTAVQAED

-710 LYEELYGI
+710 LYEEIYGI
-718 SADEGDHATPE
+718 SSDEGEHATSE
-729 RALTSQALISEL
+729 RALTPQALISQL
-741 RRTLENGESENKD
+741 RRVLEGGAEGDKE
-754 FAASLLKTLASEGF
+754 FAASLLKSLASEGF
-768 AAANPSTWLGAK
+768 SSANPSTWLGARP
-780 ALSSDLPV
+780 LSSDAPV
-788 VPSDQSVFVSPSG
+788 VAQDQSVFVSPSG

-816 NGAKDGDSTAQLL
+816 NGARDGDSTAQLL

-839 AADDAS
+839 AADDS
-845 LTLEG
+845 TLTLEE
-850 AIEKLTQSWSIVD
+850 AIVKLTASWSIVD
-863 QNVGWFKDV
+863 QSVGWFKEA
-872 QLGKARDMLER
+872 QLVEARAMLKR
-883 FFEWHRLNPREI
+883 FFDWHRENKREI
-895 VAVEESFKIEIGR
+895 VAVEEKFKVEIGR

-922 QTLHVVDLK
+922 TSLHVVDLK
-931 TGKTAISEKDA
+931 TGATAISAAET
-942 LQHKQLAAYQLAIM
+942 LEHKQLAAYQLAVM
-956 DGGFKHL
+956 EGGFAAVTDIK
-963 SEIEKSGGAEL
+963 KSGGAEL
-974 LFVGGDRVD
+974 LFVAGDRAD
-983 AALRTQPT
+983 AAHRSQPT
-991 VERDVIASEIERAAE
+991 VDRDAVAAEIESAAE
-1006 GMGADTFTATLN
+1006 GMSANQFTATLN
-1018 KNCRTCSVKI
+1018 KNCRTCSVKL
-1028 ICPLQAHGR
+1028 ICPLQANGR
-1037 SLIE
+1037 SVIE

>member
-1 MRDNEGFTELEFK
+1 M
-14 TKIAKNPDFVGAI
+14 AA
-27 GLDSPV
+27 
-33 APNLKLVRRALV
+33 NLKLVRRAIA
-45 VPTFAVDAAQD
+45 VPTFNSDSAQE

-69 GAGTGKTSTL
+69 KAGSGKTTTL

-93 NSLLIITYGR
+93 NTVLIITYGR

-138 EKLSPEDPIY
+138 EKLSPEDPMY

-159 ISEMLESGF
+159 IGEMLESGF
-168 DKSSWHP
+168 DKSAWHE
-175 DLVLAKTTKGF
+175 DLDLAKKTKGF

-199 LGLFPE
+199 LGLLPE
-205 DLKRLAHE
+205 DLKQLAHE
-213 MNEPYWN
+213 MNEPYWK

-225 WASYADVMNLRSMSV
+225 WASYVDVMNLRSMSV

-248 PSAIIVEAIHRLKSE
+248 PSAIIVEAINRLKSSPE
-263 PLILAK
+263 LLSK
-269 YRGMFSTI
+269 YRSMFTTI
-277 LIDEFQESDASQR
+277 LIDEFQESDKSQR
-290 ELLELIAPADLVLF
+290 ELLDLIAPKDTIFFL
-304 VDAASAVGRFRGA
+304 DAESAVGRFRGA
-317 DPDSVERYVREK
+317 DPDSVERYVREN
-329 TSTQITLEKVHRFAG
+329 TSTQITLEKVHRFNG
-344 ERVEEA
+344 DRVEEA
-350 VKLASHAEAA
+350 AKLASHAEAA
-360 QFIAHELKR
+360 QYIAHALKR
-369 AYLHDGLAWSEMAVL
+369 SYLHDGLPWSEMAVL
-384 VRNPGLQVAAIQR
+384 VRNPGLQVAALQR
-397 AFAQN
+397 ALAQN
-402 GIPLG
+402 GIPLS

-429 FALRPQL
+429 FALRPHL
-436 LTPANWERIES
+436 LTPGNWERIEA

-458 IELRQI
+458 LELRQI
-464 RVKLAKERLD
+464 RVKLAKERID

-481 EMALELIED
+481 EMALELIDD
-490 PTISVDSEFRAF
+490 PTISVDSEFRPF

-517 GEVSDI
+517 GDVSDVL
-523 FWAIWDSSMDYN
+523 WAIWDSSMDYN
-535 GAKISLLWRE
+535 GARISLLWRE

-578 PGARATSF
+578 PGARATTF
-586 IDQLFDERILSDAIF
+586 IDQLFEERILSDAIF

-616 AAKGLEWEFV
+616 SAKGLEWKFV
-626 VLAGVQE
+626 ALAGLQE

-660 SPSEIAAS
+660 SPGEIAAS

-682 VARSR
+682 VARTRANSR
-687 AKSRVLVTAIQAED
+687 LLVTAVKAED

-710 LYEELYGI
+710 IYEEIYGV
-718 SADEGDHATPE
+718 SSDEGEHATSE
-729 RALTSQALISEL
+729 RALTPHALISQL
-741 RRTLENGESENKD
+741 RRVLEGGVEGDKE
-754 FAASLLKTLASEGF
+754 FAASLLKSLASEGF
-768 AAANPSTWLGAK
+768 SSANPSTWLGARP
-780 ALSSDLPV
+780 LSSEAPV
-788 VPSDQSVFVSPSG
+788 VAKDQSVFVSPSG

-816 NGAKDGDSTAQLL
+816 NGARDGDSTAQLL

-839 AADDAS
+839 AADDS
-845 LTLEG
+845 TLTLEE
-850 AIEKLTQSWSIVD
+850 AIEKLTDSWSIVD
-863 QNVGWFKDV
+863 QSVGWFKEA
-872 QLGKARDMLER
+872 QLLEARAMLKR
-883 FFEWHRLNPREI
+883 FFDWHRENEREI
-895 VAVEESFKIEIGR
+895 VAVEEKFKIEIGR

-922 QTLHVVDLK
+922 KSLHVVDLK
-931 TGKTAISEKDA
+931 TGATAISPADA
-942 LQHKQLAAYQLAIM
+942 LEHKQLAAYQLAVM
-956 DGGFKHL
+956 EGGFAAVSDIK
-963 SEIEKSGGAEL
+963 ESGGAQL
-974 LFVGGDRVD
+974 LFVAGDRAD

-991 VERDVIASEIERAAE
+991 VDRNAVAAQIESAAD
-1006 GMGADTFTATLN
+1006 GMSANQFTATLN
-1018 KNCRTCSVKI
+1018 KNCRTCSVKL
-1028 ICPLQAHGR
+1028 ICPLQANGR
-1037 SLIE
+1037 SVIE

>member
-1 MRDNEGFTELEFK
+1 M
-14 TKIAKNPDFVGAI
+14 AA
-27 GLDSPV
+27 
-33 APNLKLVRRALV
+33 NLKLVRRAIA
-45 VPTFAVDAAQD
+45 VPTFTSDSAQE

-69 GAGTGKTSTL
+69 KAGCGKTTTL
-79 IRSALSRMDAGQDP
+79 IRAALSRMDAGQDP
-93 NSLLIITYGR
+93 NTFLIITYGR

-138 EKLSPEDPIY
+138 EKLSPEDPTY

-168 DKSSWHP
+168 DKSAWHE
-175 DLVLAKTTKGF
+175 DLDLARKTKGF

-199 LGLFPE
+199 LGLLPE

-220 GAAEF
+220 GAADF
-225 WASYADVMNLRSMSV
+225 WASYVDVMNLRSMSV

-248 PSAIIVEAIHRLKSE
+248 PSAIIVEAINRLKSSPE
-263 PLILAK
+263 LLSK
-269 YRGMFSTI
+269 YRSMFTTI
-277 LIDEFQESDASQR
+277 LIDEFQESDKSQR
-290 ELLELIAPADLVLF
+290 ELLELIAPKDTIFFL
-304 VDAASAVGRFRGA
+304 DAESAVGRFRGA
-317 DPDSVERYVREK
+317 DPDSIERYVREK
-329 TSTQITLEKVHRFAG
+329 TSKQITLEKGHRFIG

-350 VKLASHAEAA
+350 AKLASHAEAA
-360 QFIAHELKR
+360 QYIAHALKR
-369 AYLHDGLAWSEMAVL
+369 SYLHDGLPWSEMAVL
-384 VRNPGLQVAAIQR
+384 VRNPGLQVAALQR
-397 AFAQN
+397 ALAQN
-402 GIPLG
+402 GIPLS

-429 FALRPQL
+429 FALRPHF
-436 LTPANWERIES
+436 LTPGNWERIEA

-458 IELRQI
+458 LELRQI
-464 RVKLAKERLD
+464 RVKLAKERID
-474 GDSKTTT
+474 GESKTTT

-490 PTISVDSEFRAF
+490 PTISVDSEFRPF

-517 GEVSDI
+517 GDVSDVL
-523 FWAIWDSSMDYN
+523 WAIWDSSMDYN

-578 PGARATSF
+578 PGARATTF
-586 IDQLFDERILSDAIF
+586 IDQLFEERILSDAIF

-616 AAKGLEWEFV
+616 AAKGLEWNFV
-626 VLAGVQE
+626 ALAGLQE

-650 LVEAERTGLR
+650 LVEAERTDLR

-668 ASYGLM
+668 ASYGLI

-682 VARSR
+682 VARTR
-687 AKSRVLVTAIQAED
+687 AKSRLLVTAVQAED

-710 LYEELYGI
+710 LYEEIYGI
-718 SADEGDHATPE
+718 SSDEGEHATSE
-729 RALTSQALISEL
+729 RALTPQALISQL
-741 RRTLENGESENKD
+741 RRVLEGGAEGDKE
-754 FAASLLKTLASEGF
+754 FAASLLKSLASEGF
-768 AAANPSTWLGAK
+768 SSANPSTWLGARP
-780 ALSSDLPV
+780 LSSDAPV
-788 VPSDQSVFVSPSG
+788 VAQDQSVFVSPSG

-816 NGAKDGDSTAQLL
+816 NGARDGDSTAQLL

-839 AADDAS
+839 AADDS
-845 LTLEG
+845 TLTLEE
-850 AIEKLTQSWSIVD
+850 AIVKLTASWSIVD
-863 QNVGWFKDV
+863 QSVGWFKEA
-872 QLGKARDMLER
+872 QLVEARAMLKR
-883 FFEWHRLNPREI
+883 FFDWHRENKREI
-895 VAVEESFKIEIGR
+895 VAVEEKFKVEIGR

-922 QTLHVVDLK
+922 TSLHVVDLK
-931 TGKTAISEKDA
+931 TGATAISPADA
-942 LQHKQLAAYQLAIM
+942 LEHKQLAAYQLAVM
-956 DGGFKHL
+956 EGGFAAVTDIK
-963 SEIEKSGGAEL
+963 KSGGAEL
-974 LFVGGDRVD
+974 LFVAGDRAD
-983 AALRTQPT
+983 AAHRSQPT
-991 VERDVIASEIERAAE
+991 VDRDAVVAEIESAAE
-1006 GMGADTFTATLN
+1006 GMSANQFTATLN
-1018 KNCRTCSVKI
+1018 KNCRTCSVKL
-1028 ICPLQAHGR
+1028 ICPLQANGR
-1037 SLIE
+1037 SVIE

>member
-1 MRDNEGFTELEFK
+1 M
-14 TKIAKNPDFVGAI
+14 AA
-27 GLDSPV
+27 
-33 APNLKLVRRALV
+33 NLKLVRRAIA
-45 VPTFAVDAAQD
+45 VPTFTSDSAQE

-69 GAGTGKTSTL
+69 KAGCGKTTTL
-79 IRSALSRMDAGQDP
+79 IRAALSRMDAGQDP
-93 NSLLIITYGR
+93 NTVLIITYGR

-138 EKLSPEDPIY
+138 EKLSPEDPMY

-168 DKSSWHP
+168 DKSAWHE
-175 DLVLAKTTKGF
+175 DLDLARKTKGF

-199 LGLFPE
+199 LGLLPE

-220 GAAEF
+220 GAADF
-225 WASYADVMNLRSMSV
+225 WASYVDVMNLRSMSV

-248 PSAIIVEAIHRLKSE
+248 PSAIIVEAINRLKSSPE
-263 PLILAK
+263 LLSK
-269 YRGMFSTI
+269 YRSMFTTI
-277 LIDEFQESDASQR
+277 LIDEFQESDKSQR
-290 ELLELIAPADLVLF
+290 ELLELIAPSDTIFFL
-304 VDAASAVGRFRGA
+304 DAESAVGRFRGA

-329 TSTQITLEKVHRFAG
+329 TSKQITLEKGHRFIG

-350 VKLASHAEAA
+350 AKLASHAEAA
-360 QFIAHELKR
+360 QYIAHALKR
-369 AYLHDGLAWSEMAVL
+369 SYLHDGLPWSEMAVL
-384 VRNPGLQVAAIQR
+384 VRNPGLQVAALQR
-397 AFAQN
+397 ALAQN
-402 GIPLG
+402 GIPLS

-429 FALRPQL
+429 FALRPHF
-436 LTPANWERIES
+436 LTPGNWERIEA

-458 IELRQI
+458 LELRQI
-464 RVKLAKERLD
+464 RVKLAKERID
-474 GDSKTTT
+474 GESKTTT

-490 PTISVDSEFRAF
+490 PTISVDSEFRPF

-517 GEVSDI
+517 GDVSDVL
-523 FWAIWDSSMDYN
+523 WAIWDSSMDYN

-578 PGARATSF
+578 PGARATTF
-586 IDQLFDERILSDAIF
+586 IDQLFEERILSDAIF

-616 AAKGLEWEFV
+616 AAKGLEWNFV
-626 VLAGVQE
+626 ALAGLQE

-650 LVEAERTGLR
+650 LVEAERTDLR

-668 ASYGLM
+668 ASYGLI

-682 VARSR
+682 VARTR
-687 AKSRVLVTAIQAED
+687 AKSRLLVTAVQAED

-710 LYEELYGI
+710 LYEEIYGI
-718 SADEGDHATPE
+718 SSDEGEHATSE
-729 RALTSQALISEL
+729 RALTPQALISQL
-741 RRTLENGESENKD
+741 RRVLEGGAEGDKE
-754 FAASLLKTLASEGF
+754 FAASLLKSLASEGF
-768 AAANPSTWLGAK
+768 SSANPSTWLGARP
-780 ALSSDLPV
+780 LSSDAPV
-788 VPSDQSVFVSPSG
+788 VAQDQSVFVSPSG

-816 NGAKDGDSTAQLL
+816 NGARDGDSTAQLL

-839 AADDAS
+839 AADDS
-845 LTLEG
+845 TLTLEE
-850 AIEKLTQSWSIVD
+850 AIVKLTASWSIVD
-863 QNVGWFKDV
+863 QSVGWFKEA
-872 QLGKARDMLER
+872 QLVEARAMLKR
-883 FFEWHRLNPREI
+883 FFDWHRENKREI
-895 VAVEESFKIEIGR
+895 VAVEEKFKVEIGR

-922 QTLHVVDLK
+922 TSLHVVDLK
-931 TGKTAISEKDA
+931 TGATAISAAET
-942 LQHKQLAAYQLAIM
+942 LEHKQLAAYQLAVM
-956 DGGFKHL
+956 EGGFAAVTDIK
-963 SEIEKSGGAEL
+963 KSGGAEL
-974 LFVGGDRVD
+974 LFVAGDRAD
-983 AALRTQPT
+983 AAHRSQPT
-991 VERDVIASEIERAAE
+991 VDRDAVAAEIESAAE
-1006 GMGADTFTATLN
+1006 GMSANQFTATLN
-1018 KNCRTCSVKI
+1018 KNCRTCSVKL
-1028 ICPLQAHGR
+1028 ICPLQANGR
-1037 SLIE
+1037 SVIE

>member
-1 MRDNEGFTELEFK
+1 M
-14 TKIAKNPDFVGAI
+14 AA
-27 GLDSPV
+27 
-33 APNLKLVRRALV
+33 NLKLVRRAIA
-45 VPTFAVDAAQD
+45 VPTFTSDSAQE

-69 GAGTGKTSTL
+69 KAGCGKTTTL
-79 IRSALSRMDAGQDP
+79 IRAALSRMDAGQDP
-93 NSLLIITYGR
+93 NTVLIITYGR

-138 EKLSPEDPIY
+138 EKLSPEDPMY

-168 DKSSWHP
+168 DKSAWHE
-175 DLVLAKTTKGF
+175 DLDLARKTKGF

-199 LGLFPE
+199 LGLLPE

-220 GAAEF
+220 GAADF
-225 WASYADVMNLRSMSV
+225 WASYVDVMNLRSMSV

-248 PSAIIVEAIHRLKSE
+248 PSAIIVEAINRLKSSPE
-263 PLILAK
+263 LLSK
-269 YRGMFSTI
+269 YRSMFTTI
-277 LIDEFQESDASQR
+277 LIDEFQESDKSQR
-290 ELLELIAPADLVLF
+290 ELLELIAPKDTIFFL
-304 VDAASAVGRFRGA
+304 DAESAVGRFRGA
-317 DPDSVERYVREK
+317 DPDSIERYVREK
-329 TSTQITLEKVHRFAG
+329 TSKQITLEKGHRFIG

-350 VKLASHAEAA
+350 AKLASHAEAA
-360 QFIAHELKR
+360 QYIAHALKR
-369 AYLHDGLAWSEMAVL
+369 SYLHDGLPWSEMAVL
-384 VRNPGLQVAAIQR
+384 VRNPGLQVAALQR
-397 AFAQN
+397 ALAQN
-402 GIPLG
+402 GIPLS

-429 FALRPQL
+429 FALRPHL
-436 LTPANWERIES
+436 LTPGNWERIEA

-458 IELRQI
+458 LELRQI
-464 RVKLAKERLD
+464 RVKLAKERID
-474 GDSKTTT
+474 GESKTTT
-481 EMALELIED
+481 EMALELIEN
-490 PTISVDSEFRAF
+490 PTISVDSEFRPF

-517 GEVSDI
+517 GDVSDVL
-523 FWAIWDSSMDYN
+523 WAIWDSSMDYN

-578 PGARATSF
+578 PGARATTF
-586 IDQLFDERILSDAIF
+586 IDQLFEERILSDAIF

-616 AAKGLEWEFV
+616 AAKGLEWNFV
-626 VLAGVQE
+626 ALAGLQE

-668 ASYGLM
+668 ASYGLI

-682 VARSR
+682 VARTR
-687 AKSRVLVTAIQAED
+687 AKSRLLVTSVQAED

-710 LYEELYGI
+710 IYEEIYGI
-718 SADEGDHATPE
+718 SSDEGEHATSE
-729 RALTSQALISEL
+729 RALTPQALISQL
-741 RRTLENGESENKD
+741 RRVLEGGAEGDKE
-754 FAASLLKTLASEGF
+754 FAASLLKSLASEGF
-768 AAANPSTWLGAK
+768 SSANPSTWLGARP
-780 ALSSDLPV
+780 LSSDAPV
-788 VPSDQSVFVSPSG
+788 VAQDQSVFVSPSG

-816 NGAKDGDSTAQLL
+816 NGARDGDSTAQLL

-839 AADDAS
+839 AADDS
-845 LTLEG
+845 TLTLEE
-850 AIEKLTQSWSIVD
+850 AIVKLTASWSIVD
-863 QNVGWFKDV
+863 QSVGWFKEA
-872 QLGKARDMLER
+872 QLVEARAMLKR
-883 FFEWHRLNPREI
+883 FFDWHRENKREI
-895 VAVEESFKIEIGR
+895 VAVEEKFKVEIGR

-922 QTLHVVDLK
+922 TSLHVVDLK
-931 TGKTAISEKDA
+931 TGATAISPADA
-942 LQHKQLAAYQLAIM
+942 LEHKQLAAYQLAVM
-956 DGGFKHL
+956 EGGFAAVTDIK
-963 SEIEKSGGAEL
+963 KSGGAEL
-974 LFVGGDRVD
+974 LFVAGDRAD
-983 AALRTQPT
+983 AAHRSQPT
-991 VERDVIASEIERAAE
+991 VDRDAVAAEIESAAE
-1006 GMGADTFTATLN
+1006 GMSANQFTATLN
-1018 KNCRTCSVKI
+1018 KNCRTCSVKL
-1028 ICPLQAHGR
+1028 ICPLQANGR
-1037 SLIE
+1037 SVIE

>member
-1 MRDNEGFTELEFK
+1 M
-14 TKIAKNPDFVGAI
+14 AA
-27 GLDSPV
+27 
-33 APNLKLVRRALV
+33 NLKLVRRAIA
-45 VPTFAVDAAQD
+45 VPTFNSDSAQE

-69 GAGTGKTSTL
+69 KAGSGKTTTL

-93 NSLLIITYGR
+93 NTVLIITYGR

-138 EKLSPEDPIY
+138 EKLSPEDPMY

-159 ISEMLESGF
+159 IGEMLESGF
-168 DKSSWHP
+168 DKSAWHE
-175 DLVLAKTTKGF
+175 DLDLAKKTKGF

-199 LGLFPE
+199 LGLLPE
-205 DLKRLAHE
+205 DLKQLAHE
-213 MNEPYWN
+213 MNEPYWK

-225 WASYADVMNLRSMSV
+225 WASYVDVMNLRSMSV

-248 PSAIIVEAIHRLKSE
+248 PSAIIVEAINRLKSSPE
-263 PLILAK
+263 LLSK
-269 YRGMFSTI
+269 YRSMFTTI
-277 LIDEFQESDASQR
+277 LIDEFQESDKSQR
-290 ELLELIAPADLVLF
+290 ELLDLIAPKDTIFFL
-304 VDAASAVGRFRGA
+304 DAESAVGRFRGA
-317 DPDSVERYVREK
+317 DPDSVERYVREN
-329 TSTQITLEKVHRFAG
+329 TSTQITLEKVHRFNG
-344 ERVEEA
+344 DRVEEA
-350 VKLASHAEAA
+350 AKLASHAEAA
-360 QFIAHELKR
+360 QYIAHALKR
-369 AYLHDGLAWSEMAVL
+369 SYLHDGLPWSEMAVL
-384 VRNPGLQVAAIQR
+384 VRNPGLQVAALQR

-402 GIPLG
+402 GIPLS

-429 FALRPQL
+429 FALRPHL
-436 LTPANWERIES
+436 LTPGNWERIEA

-458 IELRQI
+458 LELRQI
-464 RVKLAKERLD
+464 RVKLAKERID

-481 EMALELIED
+481 EMALELIDD
-490 PTISVDSEFRAF
+490 PTISVDSEFRPF

-517 GEVSDI
+517 GDVSDVL
-523 FWAIWDSSMDYN
+523 WAIWDSSMDYN
-535 GAKISLLWRE
+535 GARISLLWRE

-578 PGARATSF
+578 PGARATTF
-586 IDQLFDERILSDAIF
+586 IDQLFEERILSDAIF

-616 AAKGLEWEFV
+616 SAKGLEWKFV
-626 VLAGVQE
+626 ALAGLQE

-660 SPSEIAAS
+660 SPGEIAAS

-682 VARSR
+682 VARTRANSR
-687 AKSRVLVTAIQAED
+687 LLVTAVQAED

-710 LYEELYGI
+710 IYEEIYGV
-718 SADEGDHATPE
+718 SSDEGEHATSE
-729 RALTSQALISEL
+729 RALTPQALISQL
-741 RRTLENGESENKD
+741 RRVLEGGVEGDKE
-754 FAASLLKTLASEGF
+754 FAASLLKSLASEGF
-768 AAANPSTWLGAK
+768 SSANPSTWLGARP
-780 ALSSDLPV
+780 LSSEAPV
-788 VPSDQSVFVSPSG
+788 VAKDQSVFVSPSG

-816 NGAKDGDSTAQLL
+816 NGARDGDSTAQLL

-839 AADDAS
+839 AADDS
-845 LTLEG
+845 TLTLEE
-850 AIEKLTQSWSIVD
+850 AIVKLTASWSIVD
-863 QNVGWFKDV
+863 QSVGWFKEA
-872 QLGKARDMLER
+872 QLLEARAMLKR
-883 FFEWHRLNPREI
+883 FFDWHRENEREI
-895 VAVEESFKIEIGR
+895 VAVEEKFKIEIGR

-922 QTLHVVDLK
+922 KSLHVVDLK
-931 TGKTAISEKDA
+931 TGATAISPADA
-942 LQHKQLAAYQLAIM
+942 LEHKQLAAYQLAVM
-956 DGGFKHL
+956 EGGFAAVSDIK
-963 SEIEKSGGAEL
+963 ESGGAQL
-974 LFVGGDRVD
+974 LFVAGDRAD

-991 VERDVIASEIERAAE
+991 VDRNAVAAQIESAAD
-1006 GMGADTFTATLN
+1006 GMSANQFTATLN
-1018 KNCRTCSVKI
+1018 KNCRTCSVKL
-1028 ICPLQAHGR
+1028 ICPLQANGR
-1037 SLIE
+1037 SVIE

>member
-1 MRDNEGFTELEFK
+1 M
-14 TKIAKNPDFVGAI
+14 AA
-27 GLDSPV
+27 
-33 APNLKLVRRALV
+33 NLKLVRRAIA
-45 VPTFAVDAAQD
+45 VPTFNSDSAQE

-69 GAGTGKTSTL
+69 KAGSGKTTTL

-93 NSLLIITYGR
+93 NTVLIITYGR

-138 EKLSPEDPIY
+138 EKLSPEDPMY

-159 ISEMLESGF
+159 IGEMLESGF
-168 DKSSWHP
+168 DKSAWHE
-175 DLVLAKTTKGF
+175 DLDLAKKTKGF

-199 LGLFPE
+199 LGLLPE
-205 DLKRLAHE
+205 DLKQLAHE
-213 MNEPYWN
+213 MNEPYWK

-225 WASYADVMNLRSMSV
+225 WASYVDVMNLRSMSV

-248 PSAIIVEAIHRLKSE
+248 PSAIIVEAINRLKSSPE
-263 PLILAK
+263 LLSK
-269 YRGMFSTI
+269 YRSMFTTI
-277 LIDEFQESDASQR
+277 LIDEFQESDKSQR
-290 ELLELIAPADLVLF
+290 ELLDLIAPKDTIFFL
-304 VDAASAVGRFRGA
+304 DAESAVGRFRGA
-317 DPDSVERYVREK
+317 DPDSVERYVREN
-329 TSTQITLEKVHRFAG
+329 TSTQITLEKVHRFNG
-344 ERVEEA
+344 DRVEEA
-350 VKLASHAEAA
+350 AKLASHAEAA
-360 QFIAHELKR
+360 QYIAHALKR
-369 AYLHDGLAWSEMAVL
+369 SYLHDGLPWSEMAVL
-384 VRNPGLQVAAIQR
+384 VRNPGLQVAALQR

-402 GIPLG
+402 GIPLS

-429 FALRPQL
+429 FALRPHL
-436 LTPANWERIES
+436 LTPGNWERIEA

-458 IELRQI
+458 LELRQI
-464 RVKLAKERLD
+464 RVKLAKERID

-481 EMALELIED
+481 EMALELIDD
-490 PTISVDSEFRAF
+490 PTISVDSEFRPF

-517 GEVSDI
+517 GDVSDVL
-523 FWAIWDSSMDYN
+523 WAIWDSSMDYN
-535 GAKISLLWRE
+535 GARISLLWRE

-578 PGARATSF
+578 PGARATTF
-586 IDQLFDERILSDAIF
+586 IDQLFEERILSDAIF

-616 AAKGLEWEFV
+616 SAKGLEWKFV
-626 VLAGVQE
+626 ALAGLQE

-660 SPSEIAAS
+660 SPGEIAAS

-682 VARSR
+682 VARTRANSR
-687 AKSRVLVTAIQAED
+687 LLVTAVQAED

-710 LYEELYGI
+710 IYEEIYGV
-718 SADEGDHATPE
+718 SSDEGEHATSE
-729 RALTSQALISEL
+729 RALTPQALISQL
-741 RRTLENGESENKD
+741 RRVLEGGAEGDKE
-754 FAASLLKTLASEGF
+754 FAASLLKSLASEGF
-768 AAANPSTWLGAK
+768 SSANPSTWLGARP
-780 ALSSDLPV
+780 LSSEAPV
-788 VPSDQSVFVSPSG
+788 VAKDQSVFVSPSG

-816 NGAKDGDSTAQLL
+816 NGARDGDSTAQLL

-839 AADDAS
+839 AADDS
-845 LTLEG
+845 TLTLEE
-850 AIEKLTQSWSIVD
+850 AIEKLTDSWSIVD
-863 QNVGWFKDV
+863 QSVGWFKEA
-872 QLGKARDMLER
+872 QLLEARAMLKR
-883 FFEWHRLNPREI
+883 FFDWHRENEREI
-895 VAVEESFKIEIGR
+895 VAVEEKFKIEIGR

-922 QTLHVVDLK
+922 KSLHVVDLK
-931 TGKTAISEKDA
+931 TGATAISPADA
-942 LQHKQLAAYQLAIM
+942 LEHKQLAAYQLAVM
-956 DGGFKHL
+956 EGGFAAVSDIK
-963 SEIEKSGGAEL
+963 ESGGAQL
-974 LFVGGDRVD
+974 LFVAGDRAD

-991 VERDVIASEIERAAE
+991 VDRNAVAAEIESAAE
-1006 GMGADTFTATLN
+1006 GMSANQFTATLN
-1018 KNCRTCSVKI
+1018 KNCRTCSVKL
-1028 ICPLQAHGR
+1028 ICPLQANGR
-1037 SLIE
+1037 SVIE

>member
-1 MRDNEGFTELEFK
+1 M
-14 TKIAKNPDFVGAI
+14 AA
-27 GLDSPV
+27 
-33 APNLKLVRRALV
+33 NLKLVRRAIA
-45 VPTFAVDAAQD
+45 VPTFTSDSAQE

-69 GAGTGKTSTL
+69 KAGCGKTTTL
-79 IRSALSRMDAGQDP
+79 IRAALSRMDAGQDP
-93 NSLLIITYGR
+93 NTFLIITYGR

-138 EKLSPEDPIY
+138 EKLSPEDPTY

-168 DKSSWHP
+168 DKSAWHE
-175 DLVLAKTTKGF
+175 DLDLARKTKGF

-199 LGLFPE
+199 LGLLPE

-220 GAAEF
+220 GAADF
-225 WASYADVMNLRSMSV
+225 WASYVDVMNLRSMSV

-248 PSAIIVEAIHRLKSE
+248 PSAIIVEAINRLKSSPE
-263 PLILAK
+263 LLSK
-269 YRGMFSTI
+269 YRSMFTTI
-277 LIDEFQESDASQR
+277 LIDEFQESDKSQR
-290 ELLELIAPADLVLF
+290 ELLELIAPKDTIFFL
-304 VDAASAVGRFRGA
+304 DAESAVGRFRGA
-317 DPDSVERYVREK
+317 DPDSIERYVREK
-329 TSTQITLEKVHRFAG
+329 TSKQITLEKGHRFIG

-350 VKLASHAEAA
+350 AKLASHAEAA
-360 QFIAHELKR
+360 QYIAHALKR
-369 AYLHDGLAWSEMAVL
+369 SYLHDGLPWSEMAVL
-384 VRNPGLQVAAIQR
+384 VRNPGLQVAALQR
-397 AFAQN
+397 ALAQN
-402 GIPLG
+402 GIPLS

-429 FALRPQL
+429 FALRPHF
-436 LTPANWERIES
+436 LTPGNWERIEA

-458 IELRQI
+458 LELRQI
-464 RVKLAKERLD
+464 RVKLAKERID
-474 GDSKTTT
+474 GESKTTT

-490 PTISVDSEFRAF
+490 PTISVDSEFRPF

-517 GEVSDI
+517 GDVSDVL
-523 FWAIWDSSMDYN
+523 WAIWDSSMDYN

-578 PGARATSF
+578 PGARATTF
-586 IDQLFDERILSDAIF
+586 IDQLFEERILSDAIF

-616 AAKGLEWEFV
+616 AAKGLEWNFV
-626 VLAGVQE
+626 ALAGLQE

-668 ASYGLM
+668 ASYGLI

-682 VARSR
+682 VARTR
-687 AKSRVLVTAIQAED
+687 AKSRLLVTAVQAED

-710 LYEELYGI
+710 LYEEIYGI
-718 SADEGDHATPE
+718 SSDEGEHATSE
-729 RALTSQALISEL
+729 RALTPQALISQL
-741 RRTLENGESENKD
+741 RRVLEGGAEGDKE
-754 FAASLLKTLASEGF
+754 FAASLLKSLASEGF
-768 AAANPSTWLGAK
+768 SSANPSTWLGARP
-780 ALSSDLPV
+780 LSSDAPV
-788 VPSDQSVFVSPSG
+788 VAQDQSVFVSPSG

-816 NGAKDGDSTAQLL
+816 NGARDGDSTAQLL

-839 AADDAS
+839 AADDS
-845 LTLEG
+845 TLTLEE
-850 AIEKLTQSWSIVD
+850 AIVKLTASWSIVD
-863 QNVGWFKDV
+863 QSVGWFKEA
-872 QLGKARDMLER
+872 QLVEARAMLKR
-883 FFEWHRLNPREI
+883 FFDWHRENKREI
-895 VAVEESFKIEIGR
+895 VAVEEKFKVEIGR

-922 QTLHVVDLK
+922 TSLHVVDLK
-931 TGKTAISEKDA
+931 TGATAISPADA
-942 LQHKQLAAYQLAIM
+942 LEHKQLAAYQLAVM
-956 DGGFKHL
+956 EGGFAAVTDIK
-963 SEIEKSGGAEL
+963 KSGGAEL
-974 LFVGGDRVD
+974 LFVAGDRAD
-983 AALRTQPT
+983 AAHRSQPT
-991 VERDVIASEIERAAE
+991 VDRDAVAAEIESAAE
-1006 GMGADTFTATLN
+1006 GMSANQFTATLN
-1018 KNCRTCSVKI
+1018 KNCRTCSVKL
-1028 ICPLQAHGR
+1028 ICPLQANGR
-1037 SLIE
+1037 SVIE

>member
-1 MRDNEGFTELEFK
+1 M
-14 TKIAKNPDFVGAI
+14 AA
-27 GLDSPV
+27 
-33 APNLKLVRRALV
+33 NLKLVRRAIA
-45 VPTFAVDAAQD
+45 VPTFNSDSAQE

-69 GAGTGKTSTL
+69 KAGSGKTTTL

-93 NSLLIITYGR
+93 NTVLIITYGR

-138 EKLSPEDPIY
+138 EKLSPEDPMY

-159 ISEMLESGF
+159 IGEMLESGF
-168 DKSSWHP
+168 DKSAWHE
-175 DLVLAKTTKGF
+175 DLDLAKKTKGF

-199 LGLFPE
+199 LGLLPE
-205 DLKRLAHE
+205 DLKQLAHE
-213 MNEPYWN
+213 MNEPYWK

-225 WASYADVMNLRSMSV
+225 WASYVDVMNLRSMSV

-248 PSAIIVEAIHRLKSE
+248 PSAIIVEAINRLKSSPE
-263 PLILAK
+263 LLSK
-269 YRGMFSTI
+269 YRSMFTTI
-277 LIDEFQESDASQR
+277 LIDEFQESDKSQR
-290 ELLELIAPADLVLF
+290 ELLDLIAPKDTIFFL
-304 VDAASAVGRFRGA
+304 DAESAVGRFRGA
-317 DPDSVERYVREK
+317 DPDSVERYVREN
-329 TSTQITLEKVHRFAG
+329 TSTQITLEKVHRFNG
-344 ERVEEA
+344 DRVEEA
-350 VKLASHAEAA
+350 AKLASHAEAA
-360 QFIAHELKR
+360 QYIAHALKR
-369 AYLHDGLAWSEMAVL
+369 SYLHDGLPWSEMAVL
-384 VRNPGLQVAAIQR
+384 VRNPGLQVAALQR

-402 GIPLG
+402 GIPLS

-429 FALRPQL
+429 FALRPHL
-436 LTPANWERIES
+436 LTPGNWERIEA

-458 IELRQI
+458 LELRQI
-464 RVKLAKERLD
+464 RVKLAKERID

-481 EMALELIED
+481 EMALELIDD
-490 PTISVDSEFRAF
+490 PTISVDSEFRPF

-517 GEVSDI
+517 GDVSDVL
-523 FWAIWDSSMDYN
+523 WAIWDSSMDYN
-535 GAKISLLWRE
+535 GARISLLWRE

-578 PGARATSF
+578 PGARATTF
-586 IDQLFDERILSDAIF
+586 IDQLFEERILSDAIF

-616 AAKGLEWEFV
+616 SAKGLEWKFV
-626 VLAGVQE
+626 ALAGLQE

-660 SPSEIAAS
+660 SPGEIAAS

-682 VARSR
+682 VARTRANSR
-687 AKSRVLVTAIQAED
+687 LLVTAVQAED

-710 LYEELYGI
+710 IYEEIYGV
-718 SADEGDHATPE
+718 SSDEGEHATSE
-729 RALTSQALISEL
+729 RALTPHALISQL
-741 RRTLENGESENKD
+741 RRVLEGGVEGDKE
-754 FAASLLKTLASEGF
+754 FAASLLKSLASEGF
-768 AAANPSTWLGAK
+768 SSANPSTWLGARP
-780 ALSSDLPV
+780 LSSEAPV
-788 VPSDQSVFVSPSG
+788 VAKDQSVFVSPSG

-816 NGAKDGDSTAQLL
+816 NGARDGDSTAQLL

-839 AADDAS
+839 AADDS
-845 LTLEG
+845 TLTLEE
-850 AIEKLTQSWSIVD
+850 AIEKLTDSWSIVD
-863 QNVGWFKDV
+863 QSVGWFKEA
-872 QLGKARDMLER
+872 QLLEARAMLKR
-883 FFEWHRLNPREI
+883 FFDWHRENEREI
-895 VAVEESFKIEIGR
+895 VAVEEKFKIEIGR

-922 QTLHVVDLK
+922 KSLHVVDLK
-931 TGKTAISEKDA
+931 TGATAISPADA
-942 LQHKQLAAYQLAIM
+942 LEHKQLAAYQLAVM
-956 DGGFKHL
+956 EGGFAAVSDIK
-963 SEIEKSGGAEL
+963 ESGGAQL
-974 LFVGGDRVD
+974 LFVAGDRAD

-991 VERDVIASEIERAAE
+991 VDRNAVAAQIESAAD
-1006 GMGADTFTATLN
+1006 GMSANQFTATLN
-1018 KNCRTCSVKI
+1018 KNCRTCSVKL
-1028 ICPLQAHGR
+1028 ICPLQANGR
-1037 SLIE
+1037 SVIE

>member
-1 MRDNEGFTELEFK
+1 M
-14 TKIAKNPDFVGAI
+14 AA
-27 GLDSPV
+27 
-33 APNLKLVRRALV
+33 NLKLVRRAIA
-45 VPTFAVDAAQD
+45 VPTFNSDSAQE

-69 GAGTGKTSTL
+69 KAGSGKTTTL

-93 NSLLIITYGR
+93 NTVLIITYGR

-138 EKLSPEDPIY
+138 EKLSPEDPMY

-159 ISEMLESGF
+159 IGEMLESGF
-168 DKSSWHP
+168 DKSAWHE
-175 DLVLAKTTKGF
+175 DLDLAKKTKGF

-199 LGLFPE
+199 LGLLPE
-205 DLKRLAHE
+205 DLKQLAHE
-213 MNEPYWN
+213 MNEPYWK

-225 WASYADVMNLRSMSV
+225 WASYVDVMNLRSMSV

-248 PSAIIVEAIHRLKSE
+248 PSAIIVEAINRLKSSPE
-263 PLILAK
+263 LLSK
-269 YRGMFSTI
+269 YRSMFTTI
-277 LIDEFQESDASQR
+277 LIDEFQESDKSQR
-290 ELLELIAPADLVLF
+290 ELLDLIAPKDTIFFL
-304 VDAASAVGRFRGA
+304 DAESAVGRFRGA
-317 DPDSVERYVREK
+317 DPDSVERYVREN
-329 TSTQITLEKVHRFAG
+329 TSTQITLEKVHRFNG
-344 ERVEEA
+344 DRVEEA
-350 VKLASHAEAA
+350 AKLASHAEAA
-360 QFIAHELKR
+360 QYIAHALKR
-369 AYLHDGLAWSEMAVL
+369 SYLHDGLPWSEMAVL
-384 VRNPGLQVAAIQR
+384 VRNPGLQVAALQR

-402 GIPLG
+402 GIPLS

-429 FALRPQL
+429 FALRPHL
-436 LTPANWERIES
+436 LTPGNWERIEA

-458 IELRQI
+458 LELRQI
-464 RVKLAKERLD
+464 RVKLAKERID

-481 EMALELIED
+481 EMALELIDD
-490 PTISVDSEFRAF
+490 PTISVDSEFRPF

-517 GEVSDI
+517 GDVSDVL
-523 FWAIWDSSMDYN
+523 WAIWDSSMDYN
-535 GAKISLLWRE
+535 GARISLLWRE

-578 PGARATSF
+578 PGARATTF
-586 IDQLFDERILSDAIF
+586 IDQLFEERILSDAIF

-616 AAKGLEWEFV
+616 SAKGLEWKFV
-626 VLAGVQE
+626 ALAGLQE

-660 SPSEIAAS
+660 SPGEIAAS

-682 VARSR
+682 VARTRANSR
-687 AKSRVLVTAIQAED
+687 LLVTAVQAED

-710 LYEELYGI
+710 IYEEIYGV
-718 SADEGDHATPE
+718 SSDEGEHATSE
-729 RALTSQALISEL
+729 RALTPQALISQL
-741 RRTLENGESENKD
+741 RRVLEGGVEGDKE
-754 FAASLLKTLASEGF
+754 FAASLLKSLASEGF
-768 AAANPSTWLGAK
+768 SSANPSTWLGARP
-780 ALSSDLPV
+780 LSSEAPV
-788 VPSDQSVFVSPSG
+788 VAKDQSVFVSPSG

-816 NGAKDGDSTAQLL
+816 NGARDGDSTAQLL

-839 AADDAS
+839 AADDS
-845 LTLEG
+845 TLTLEE
-850 AIEKLTQSWSIVD
+850 AIEKLTDSWSIVD
-863 QNVGWFKDV
+863 QSVGWFKEA
-872 QLGKARDMLER
+872 QLLEARAMLKR
-883 FFEWHRLNPREI
+883 FFDWHRENEREI
-895 VAVEESFKIEIGR
+895 VAVEEKFKIEIGR

-922 QTLHVVDLK
+922 KSLHVVDLK
-931 TGKTAISEKDA
+931 TGATAISPADA
-942 LQHKQLAAYQLAIM
+942 LEHKQLAAYQLAVM
-956 DGGFKHL
+956 EGGFAAVSDIK
-963 SEIEKSGGAEL
+963 ESGGAQL
-974 LFVGGDRVD
+974 LFVAGDRAD

-991 VERDVIASEIERAAE
+991 VDRNAVAAQIESAAD
-1006 GMGADTFTATLN
+1006 GMSANQFTATLN
-1018 KNCRTCSVKI
+1018 KNCRTCSVKL
-1028 ICPLQAHGR
+1028 ICPLQANGR
-1037 SLIE
+1037 SVIE

>member
-1 MRDNEGFTELEFK
+1 M
-14 TKIAKNPDFVGAI
+14 AA
-27 GLDSPV
+27 
-33 APNLKLVRRALV
+33 NLKLVRRAIA
-45 VPTFAVDAAQD
+45 VPTFTSDSAQG

-69 GAGTGKTSTL
+69 KAGSGKTTTL
-79 IRSALSRMDAGQDP
+79 IRAALSRMDAGQDP
-93 NSLLIITYGR
+93 NTVLIITYGR

-138 EKLSPEDPIY
+138 EKLSPEDPMY

-168 DKSSWHP
+168 DKSAWHE
-175 DLVLAKTTKGF
+175 DLDLARKTKGF

-199 LGLFPE
+199 LGLLPE

-220 GAAEF
+220 GAADF
-225 WASYADVMNLRSMSV
+225 WASYVDVMNLRSMSV

-248 PSAIIVEAIHRLKSE
+248 PSAIIVEAINRLKSSPE
-263 PLILAK
+263 LLSK
-269 YRGMFSTI
+269 YRSMFTTI
-277 LIDEFQESDASQR
+277 LIDEFQESDKSQR
-290 ELLELIAPADLVLF
+290 ELLELIAPKDTIFFLNAE
-304 VDAASAVGRFRGA
+304 SAVGRFRGA

-329 TSTQITLEKVHRFAG
+329 TSKQITLEKGHRFIG

-350 VKLASHAEAA
+350 AKLASHAEAA
-360 QFIAHELKR
+360 QYIAHALKR
-369 AYLHDGLAWSEMAVL
+369 SYLHDGLPWSEMAVL
-384 VRNPGLQVAAIQR
+384 VRNPGLQVAALQR
-397 AFAQN
+397 ALAQN
-402 GIPLG
+402 GIPLS

-429 FALRPQL
+429 FALRPHL
-436 LTPANWERIES
+436 LTPGNWERIEA

-458 IELRQI
+458 LELRQI
-464 RVKLAKERLD
+464 RVKLAKERID
-474 GDSKTTT
+474 GESKTTT

-490 PTISVDSEFRAF
+490 PTISVDSEFRPF

-517 GEVSDI
+517 GDVSDVL
-523 FWAIWDSSMDYN
+523 WAIWDSSMDYN

-578 PGARATSF
+578 PGARATTF
-586 IDQLFDERILSDAIF
+586 IDQLFEERILSDAIF

-616 AAKGLEWEFV
+616 AAKGLEWNFV
-626 VLAGVQE
+626 ALAGLQE

-668 ASYGLM
+668 ASYGLI

-682 VARSR
+682 VARTR
-687 AKSRVLVTAIQAED
+687 AKSRLLVTAVQAED

-710 LYEELYGI
+710 LYEEIYGI
-718 SADEGDHATPE
+718 SSDEGEHATSE
-729 RALTSQALISEL
+729 RALTPQALISQL
-741 RRTLENGESENKD
+741 RRVLEGGAEGDKE
-754 FAASLLKTLASEGF
+754 FAASLLKSLASEGF
-768 AAANPSTWLGAK
+768 SSANPSTWLGARP
-780 ALSSDLPV
+780 LSSDAPV
-788 VPSDQSVFVSPSG
+788 VAQDQSVFVSPSG

-816 NGAKDGDSTAQLL
+816 NGARDGDSTAQLL

-839 AADDAS
+839 AADDS
-845 LTLEG
+845 TLTLEE
-850 AIEKLTQSWSIVD
+850 AIVKLTASWSIVD
-863 QNVGWFKDV
+863 QSVGWFKEA
-872 QLGKARDMLER
+872 QLVEARAMLKR
-883 FFEWHRLNPREI
+883 FFDWHRENKREI
-895 VAVEESFKIEIGR
+895 VAVEEKFKVEIGR

-922 QTLHVVDLK
+922 TSLHVVDLK
-931 TGKTAISEKDA
+931 TGATAISPADA
-942 LQHKQLAAYQLAIM
+942 LEHKQLAAYQLAVM
-956 DGGFKHL
+956 EGGFAAVTDIK
-963 SEIEKSGGAEL
+963 KSGGAEL
-974 LFVGGDRVD
+974 LFVAGDRAD
-983 AALRTQPT
+983 AAHRSQPT
-991 VERDVIASEIERAAE
+991 VDRDAVAAEIESAAE
-1006 GMGADTFTATLN
+1006 GMSANQFTATLN
-1018 KNCRTCSVKI
+1018 KNCRTCSVKL
-1028 ICPLQAHGR
+1028 ICPLQANGR
-1037 SLIE
+1037 SVIE

>member
-1 MRDNEGFTELEFK
+1 M
-14 TKIAKNPDFVGAI
+14 AA
-27 GLDSPV
+27 
-33 APNLKLVRRALV
+33 NLKLVRRAIA
-45 VPTFAVDAAQD
+45 VPTFTSDSAQE

-69 GAGTGKTSTL
+69 KAGCGKTTTL
-79 IRSALSRMDAGQDP
+79 IRAALSRMDAGQDP
-93 NSLLIITYGR
+93 NTVLIITYGR

-138 EKLSPEDPIY
+138 EKLSPEDPMY

-168 DKSSWHP
+168 DKSAWHE
-175 DLVLAKTTKGF
+175 DLDLARKTKGF

-199 LGLFPE
+199 LGLLPE

-220 GAAEF
+220 GAADF
-225 WASYADVMNLRSMSV
+225 WASYVDVMNLRSMSV

-248 PSAIIVEAIHRLKSE
+248 PSAIIVEAINRLKSSPE
-263 PLILAK
+263 LLSK
-269 YRGMFSTI
+269 YRSMFTTI
-277 LIDEFQESDASQR
+277 LIDEFQESDKSQR
-290 ELLELIAPADLVLF
+290 ELLELIAPSDTIFFL
-304 VDAASAVGRFRGA
+304 DAESAVGRFRGA

-329 TSTQITLEKVHRFAG
+329 TSKQITLEKGHRFIG

-350 VKLASHAEAA
+350 AKLASHAEAA
-360 QFIAHELKR
+360 QYIAHALKR
-369 AYLHDGLAWSEMAVL
+369 SYLHDGLPWSEMAVL
-384 VRNPGLQVAAIQR
+384 VRNPGLQVAALQR
-397 AFAQN
+397 ALAQN
-402 GIPLG
+402 GIPLS

-429 FALRPQL
+429 FALRPHL
-436 LTPANWERIES
+436 LTPGNWERIEA

-458 IELRQI
+458 LELRQI
-464 RVKLAKERLD
+464 RVKLAKERID
-474 GDSKTTT
+474 GESKTTT

-490 PTISVDSEFRAF
+490 PTISVDSEFRPF

-517 GEVSDI
+517 GDVSDVL
-523 FWAIWDSSMDYN
+523 WAIWDSSMDYN

-578 PGARATSF
+578 PGARATTF
-586 IDQLFDERILSDAIF
+586 IDQLFEERILSDAIF

-616 AAKGLEWEFV
+616 AAKGLEWNFV
-626 VLAGVQE
+626 ALAGLQE

-668 ASYGLM
+668 ASYGLI

-682 VARSR
+682 VARTR
-687 AKSRVLVTAIQAED
+687 AKSRLLVTAVQAED

-710 LYEELYGI
+710 LYEEIYGI
-718 SADEGDHATPE
+718 SSDEGEHATSE
-729 RALTSQALISEL
+729 RALTPQALISQL
-741 RRTLENGESENKD
+741 RRVLEGGAEGDKE
-754 FAASLLKTLASEGF
+754 FAASLLKSLASEGF
-768 AAANPSTWLGAK
+768 SSANPSTWLGARP
-780 ALSSDLPV
+780 LSSDAPV
-788 VPSDQSVFVSPSG
+788 VAQDQSVFVSPSG

-816 NGAKDGDSTAQLL
+816 NGARDGDSTAQLL

-839 AADDAS
+839 AADDS
-845 LTLEG
+845 TLTLEE
-850 AIEKLTQSWSIVD
+850 AIVKLTASWSIVD
-863 QNVGWFKDV
+863 QSVGWFKEA
-872 QLGKARDMLER
+872 QLVEARAMLKR
-883 FFEWHRLNPREI
+883 FFDWHRENKREI
-895 VAVEESFKIEIGR
+895 VAVEEKFKVEIGR

-922 QTLHVVDLK
+922 TSLHVVDLK
-931 TGKTAISEKDA
+931 TGATAISAAET
-942 LQHKQLAAYQLAIM
+942 LEHKQLAAYQLAVM
-956 DGGFKHL
+956 EGGFAAVTDIK
-963 SEIEKSGGAEL
+963 KSGGAEL
-974 LFVGGDRVD
+974 LFVAGDRAD
-983 AALRTQPT
+983 AAHRSQPT
-991 VERDVIASEIERAAE
+991 VDRDAVAAEIESAAE
-1006 GMGADTFTATLN
+1006 GMSANQFTATLN
-1018 KNCRTCSVKI
+1018 KNCRTCSVKL
-1028 ICPLQAHGR
+1028 ICPLQANGR
-1037 SLIE
+1037 SVIE

>member
-1 MRDNEGFTELEFK
+1 M
-14 TKIAKNPDFVGAI
+14 AA
-27 GLDSPV
+27 
-33 APNLKLVRRALV
+33 NLKLVRRAIA
-45 VPTFAVDAAQD
+45 VPTFTSDSAQE

-69 GAGTGKTSTL
+69 KAGCGKTTTL
-79 IRSALSRMDAGQDP
+79 IRAALSRMDAGQDP
-93 NSLLIITYGR
+93 NTVLIITYGR

-138 EKLSPEDPIY
+138 EKLSPEDPMY

-168 DKSSWHP
+168 DKSAWHE
-175 DLVLAKTTKGF
+175 DLDLARKTKGF

-199 LGLFPE
+199 LGLLPE

-220 GAAEF
+220 GAADF
-225 WASYADVMNLRSMSV
+225 WASYVDVMNLRSMSV

-248 PSAIIVEAIHRLKSE
+248 PSAIIVEAINRLKSSPE
-263 PLILAK
+263 LLSK
-269 YRGMFSTI
+269 YRSMFTTI
-277 LIDEFQESDASQR
+277 LIDEFQESDKSQR
-290 ELLELIAPADLVLF
+290 ELLELIAPSDTIFFL
-304 VDAASAVGRFRGA
+304 DAESAVGRFRGA

-329 TSTQITLEKVHRFAG
+329 TSKQITLEKGHRFIG

-350 VKLASHAEAA
+350 AKLASHAEAA
-360 QFIAHELKR
+360 QYIAHALKR
-369 AYLHDGLAWSEMAVL
+369 SYLHDGLPWSEMAVL
-384 VRNPGLQVAAIQR
+384 VRNPGLQVAALQR
-397 AFAQN
+397 ALAQN
-402 GIPLG
+402 GIPLS

-429 FALRPQL
+429 FALRPHL
-436 LTPANWERIES
+436 LTPGNWERIEA

-458 IELRQI
+458 LELRQI
-464 RVKLAKERLD
+464 RVKLAKERID
-474 GDSKTTT
+474 GESKTTT

-490 PTISVDSEFRAF
+490 PTISVDSEFRPF

-517 GEVSDI
+517 GDVSDVL
-523 FWAIWDSSMDYN
+523 WAIWDSSMDYN

-578 PGARATSF
+578 PGARATTF
-586 IDQLFDERILSDAIF
+586 IDQLFEERILSDAIF

-616 AAKGLEWEFV
+616 AAKGLEWNFV
-626 VLAGVQE
+626 ALAGLQE

-668 ASYGLM
+668 ASYGLI

-682 VARSR
+682 VARTR
-687 AKSRVLVTAIQAED
+687 AKSRLLVTAVQAED

-710 LYEELYGI
+710 LYEEIYGI
-718 SADEGDHATPE
+718 SSDEGEHATSE
-729 RALTSQALISEL
+729 RALTPQALISQL
-741 RRTLENGESENKD
+741 RRVLEGGAEGDKE
-754 FAASLLKTLASEGF
+754 FAASLLKSLASEGF
-768 AAANPSTWLGAK
+768 SSANPSTWLGARP
-780 ALSSDLPV
+780 LSSDAPV
-788 VPSDQSVFVSPSG
+788 VAQDQSVFVSPSG

-816 NGAKDGDSTAQLL
+816 NGARDGDSTAQLL

-839 AADDAS
+839 AADDS
-845 LTLEG
+845 TLTLEE
-850 AIEKLTQSWSIVD
+850 AIVKLTASWSIVD
-863 QNVGWFKDV
+863 QSVGWFKEA
-872 QLGKARDMLER
+872 QLVEARAMLKR
-883 FFEWHRLNPREI
+883 FFDWHRENKREI
-895 VAVEESFKIEIGR
+895 VAVEEKFKVEIGR

-922 QTLHVVDLK
+922 TSLHVVDLK
-931 TGKTAISEKDA
+931 TGATAISPADA
-942 LQHKQLAAYQLAIM
+942 LEHKQLAAYQLAVM
-956 DGGFKHL
+956 EGGFAAVTDIK
-963 SEIEKSGGAEL
+963 KSGGAEL
-974 LFVGGDRVD
+974 LFVAGDRAD
-983 AALRTQPT
+983 AAHRSQPT
-991 VERDVIASEIERAAE
+991 VDRDAVAAEIESAAE
-1006 GMGADTFTATLN
+1006 GMSANQFTATLN
-1018 KNCRTCSVKI
+1018 KNCRTCSVKL
-1028 ICPLQAHGR
+1028 ICPLQANGR
-1037 SLIE
+1037 SVIE

>member
-1 MRDNEGFTELEFK
+1 M
-14 TKIAKNPDFVGAI
+14 AA
-27 GLDSPV
+27 
-33 APNLKLVRRALV
+33 NLKLVRRAIA
-45 VPTFAVDAAQD
+45 VPTFTSDSAQG

-69 GAGTGKTSTL
+69 KAGSGKTTTL
-79 IRSALSRMDAGQDP
+79 IRAALSRMDAGQDP
-93 NSLLIITYGR
+93 NTVLIITYGR

-138 EKLSPEDPIY
+138 EKLSPEDPMY

-168 DKSSWHP
+168 DKSAWHE
-175 DLVLAKTTKGF
+175 DLDLARKTKGF

-199 LGLFPE
+199 LGLLPE

-220 GAAEF
+220 GAADF
-225 WASYADVMNLRSMSV
+225 WASYVDVMNLRSMSV

-248 PSAIIVEAIHRLKSE
+248 PSAIIVEAINRLKSSPE
-263 PLILAK
+263 LLSK
-269 YRGMFSTI
+269 YRSMFTTI
-277 LIDEFQESDASQR
+277 LIDEFQESDKSQR
-290 ELLELIAPADLVLF
+290 ELLELIAPKDTIFFL
-304 VDAASAVGRFRGA
+304 DAESAVGRFRGA
-317 DPDSVERYVREK
+317 DPDSIERYVREK
-329 TSTQITLEKVHRFAG
+329 TSKQITLEKGHRFIG

-350 VKLASHAEAA
+350 AKLASHAEAA
-360 QFIAHELKR
+360 QYIAHALKR
-369 AYLHDGLAWSEMAVL
+369 SYLHDGLPWSEMAVL
-384 VRNPGLQVAAIQR
+384 VRNPGLQVAALQR
-397 AFAQN
+397 ALAQN
-402 GIPLG
+402 GIPLS

-429 FALRPQL
+429 FALRPHL
-436 LTPANWERIES
+436 LTPGNWERIEA

-458 IELRQI
+458 LELRQI
-464 RVKLAKERLD
+464 RVKLAKERID
-474 GDSKTTT
+474 GESKTTT

-490 PTISVDSEFRAF
+490 PTISVDSEFRPF

-517 GEVSDI
+517 GDVSDVL
-523 FWAIWDSSMDYN
+523 WAIWDSSMDYN

-578 PGARATSF
+578 PGARATTF
-586 IDQLFDERILSDAIF
+586 IDQLFEERILSDAIF

-616 AAKGLEWEFV
+616 AAKGLEWNFV
-626 VLAGVQE
+626 ALAGLQE

-668 ASYGLM
+668 ASYGLI

-682 VARSR
+682 VARTR
-687 AKSRVLVTAIQAED
+687 AKSRLLVTAVQAED

-710 LYEELYGI
+710 IYEEIYGI
-718 SADEGDHATPE
+718 SSDEGEHATSE
-729 RALTSQALISEL
+729 RALTPQALISQL
-741 RRTLENGESENKD
+741 RRVLEGGAEGDKE
-754 FAASLLKTLASEGF
+754 FAASLLKSLASEGF
-768 AAANPSTWLGAK
+768 SSANPSTWLGARP
-780 ALSSDLPV
+780 LSSDAPV
-788 VPSDQSVFVSPSG
+788 VAQDQSVFVSPSG

-816 NGAKDGDSTAQLL
+816 NGARDGDSTAQLL

-839 AADDAS
+839 AADDS
-845 LTLEG
+845 TLTLEE
-850 AIEKLTQSWSIVD
+850 AIVKLTASWSIVD
-863 QNVGWFKDV
+863 QSVGWFKEA
-872 QLGKARDMLER
+872 QLVEARAMLKR
-883 FFEWHRLNPREI
+883 FFDWHRENKREI
-895 VAVEESFKIEIGR
+895 VAVEEKFKVEIGR

-922 QTLHVVDLK
+922 TSLHVVDLK
-931 TGKTAISEKDA
+931 TGATAISPADA
-942 LQHKQLAAYQLAIM
+942 LEHKQLAAYQLAVM
-956 DGGFKHL
+956 EGGFAAVTDIK
-963 SEIEKSGGAEL
+963 KSGGAEL
-974 LFVGGDRVD
+974 LFVAGDRAD
-983 AALRTQPT
+983 AAHRSQPT
-991 VERDVIASEIERAAE
+991 VDRDAVAAEIESAAE
-1006 GMGADTFTATLN
+1006 GMSANQFTATLN
-1018 KNCRTCSVKI
+1018 KNCRTCSVKL
-1028 ICPLQAHGR
+1028 ICPLQANGR
-1037 SLIE
+1037 SVIE

>member
-1 MRDNEGFTELEFK
+1 M
-14 TKIAKNPDFVGAI
+14 AA
-27 GLDSPV
+27 
-33 APNLKLVRRALV
+33 NLKLVRRAIA
-45 VPTFAVDAAQD
+45 VPTFTSDSAQE

-69 GAGTGKTSTL
+69 KAGCGKTTTL
-79 IRSALSRMDAGQDP
+79 IRAALSRMDAGQDP
-93 NSLLIITYGR
+93 NTVLIITYGR

-138 EKLSPEDPIY
+138 EKLSPEDPMY

-168 DKSSWHP
+168 DKSAWHE
-175 DLVLAKTTKGF
+175 DLDLARKTKGF

-199 LGLFPE
+199 LGLLPE

-220 GAAEF
+220 GAADF
-225 WASYADVMNLRSMSV
+225 WASYVDVMNLRSMSV

-248 PSAIIVEAIHRLKSE
+248 PSAIIVEAINRLKSSPE
-263 PLILAK
+263 LLSK
-269 YRGMFSTI
+269 YRSMFTTI
-277 LIDEFQESDASQR
+277 LIDEFQESDKSQR
-290 ELLELIAPADLVLF
+290 ELLELIAPKDTIFFL
-304 VDAASAVGRFRGA
+304 DAESAVGRFRGA

-329 TSTQITLEKVHRFAG
+329 TSKQITLEKGHRFIG

-350 VKLASHAEAA
+350 AKLASHAEAA
-360 QFIAHELKR
+360 QYIAHALKR
-369 AYLHDGLAWSEMAVL
+369 SYLHDGLPWSEMAVL
-384 VRNPGLQVAAIQR
+384 VRNPGLQVAALQR
-397 AFAQN
+397 ALAQN
-402 GIPLG
+402 GIPLS

-429 FALRPQL
+429 FALRPHL
-436 LTPANWERIES
+436 LTPGNWERIEA

-458 IELRQI
+458 LELRQI
-464 RVKLAKERLD
+464 RVKLAKERID
-474 GDSKTTT
+474 GESKTTT

-490 PTISVDSEFRAF
+490 PTISVDSEFRPF
-502 ARLRDLLVAARKASR
+502 ARLRDLLVAARNASR
-517 GEVSDI
+517 GDVSDVL
-523 FWAIWDSSMDYN
+523 WAIWDSSMDYN

-578 PGARATSF
+578 PGARATTF
-586 IDQLFDERILSDAIF
+586 IDQLFEERILSDAIF

-616 AAKGLEWEFV
+616 AAKGLEWNFV
-626 VLAGVQE
+626 ALAGLQE

-668 ASYGLM
+668 ASYGLI

-682 VARSR
+682 VARTR
-687 AKSRVLVTAIQAED
+687 AKSRLLVTAVQAED

-710 LYEELYGI
+710 LYEEIYGI
-718 SADEGDHATPE
+718 SSDEGEHATSE
-729 RALTSQALISEL
+729 RALTPQALISQL
-741 RRTLENGESENKD
+741 RRVLEGGAEGDKE
-754 FAASLLKTLASEGF
+754 FAASLLKSLASEGF
-768 AAANPSTWLGAK
+768 SSANPSTWLGARP
-780 ALSSDLPV
+780 LSSDAPV
-788 VPSDQSVFVSPSG
+788 VAQDQSVFVSPSG

-816 NGAKDGDSTAQLL
+816 NGARDGDSTAQLL

-839 AADDAS
+839 AADDS
-845 LTLEG
+845 TLTLEE
-850 AIEKLTQSWSIVD
+850 AIVKLTASWSIVD
-863 QNVGWFKDV
+863 QSVGWFKEA
-872 QLGKARDMLER
+872 QLVEARAMLKR
-883 FFEWHRLNPREI
+883 FFDWHRENKREI
-895 VAVEESFKIEIGR
+895 VAVEEKFKVEIGR

-922 QTLHVVDLK
+922 TSLHVVDLK
-931 TGKTAISEKDA
+931 TGATAISAAET
-942 LQHKQLAAYQLAIM
+942 LEHKQLAAYQLAVM
-956 DGGFKHL
+956 EGGFAAVTDIK
-963 SEIEKSGGAEL
+963 KSGGAEL
-974 LFVGGDRVD
+974 LFVAGDRAD
-983 AALRTQPT
+983 AAHRSQPT
-991 VERDVIASEIERAAE
+991 VDRDAVAAEIESAAE
-1006 GMGADTFTATLN
+1006 GMSANQFTATLN
-1018 KNCRTCSVKI
+1018 KNCRTCSVKL
-1028 ICPLQAHGR
+1028 ICPLQANGR
-1037 SLIE
+1037 SVIE

>member
-1 MRDNEGFTELEFK
+1 M
-14 TKIAKNPDFVGAI
+14 AA
-27 GLDSPV
+27 
-33 APNLKLVRRALV
+33 NLKLVRRAIA
-45 VPTFAVDAAQD
+45 VPTFTSDSAQE

-69 GAGTGKTSTL
+69 KAGCGKTTTL
-79 IRSALSRMDAGQDP
+79 IRAALSRMDAGQDP
-93 NSLLIITYGR
+93 NTVLIITYGR

-138 EKLSPEDPIY
+138 EKLSPEDPMY

-168 DKSSWHP
+168 DKSAWHE
-175 DLVLAKTTKGF
+175 DLDLARKTKGF

-199 LGLFPE
+199 LGLLPE

-220 GAAEF
+220 GAADF
-225 WASYADVMNLRSMSV
+225 WASYVDVMNLRSMSV

-248 PSAIIVEAIHRLKSE
+248 PSAIIVEAINRLKSSPE
-263 PLILAK
+263 LLSK
-269 YRGMFSTI
+269 YRSMFTTI
-277 LIDEFQESDASQR
+277 LIDEFQESDKSQR
-290 ELLELIAPADLVLF
+290 ELLELIAPKDTIFFLNAE
-304 VDAASAVGRFRGA
+304 SAVGRFRGA

-329 TSTQITLEKVHRFAG
+329 TSKQITLEKGHRFIG

-350 VKLASHAEAA
+350 AKLASHAEAA
-360 QFIAHELKR
+360 QYIAHALKR
-369 AYLHDGLAWSEMAVL
+369 SYLHDGLPWSEMAVL
-384 VRNPGLQVAAIQR
+384 VRNPGLQVAALQR
-397 AFAQN
+397 ALAQN
-402 GIPLG
+402 GIPLS

-429 FALRPQL
+429 FALRPHL
-436 LTPANWERIES
+436 LTPGNWERIEA

-458 IELRQI
+458 LELRQI
-464 RVKLAKERLD
+464 RVKLAKERID
-474 GDSKTTT
+474 GESKTTT

-490 PTISVDSEFRAF
+490 PTISVDSEFRPF

-517 GEVSDI
+517 GDVSDVL
-523 FWAIWDSSMDYN
+523 WAIWDSSMDYN

-578 PGARATSF
+578 PGARATTF
-586 IDQLFDERILSDAIF
+586 IDQLFEERILSDAIF

-616 AAKGLEWEFV
+616 AAKGLEWNFV
-626 VLAGVQE
+626 ALAGLQE

-668 ASYGLM
+668 ASYGLI

-682 VARSR
+682 VARTR
-687 AKSRVLVTAIQAED
+687 AKSRLLVTAVQAED

-710 LYEELYGI
+710 LYEEIYGI
-718 SADEGDHATPE
+718 SSDEGEHATSE
-729 RALTSQALISEL
+729 RALTPQALISQL
-741 RRTLENGESENKD
+741 RRVLEGGAEGDKE
-754 FAASLLKTLASEGF
+754 FAASLLKSLASEGF
-768 AAANPSTWLGAK
+768 SSANPSTWLGARP
-780 ALSSDLPV
+780 LSSDAPV
-788 VPSDQSVFVSPSG
+788 VAQDQSVFVSPSG

-816 NGAKDGDSTAQLL
+816 NGARDGDSTAQLL

-839 AADDAS
+839 AADDS
-845 LTLEG
+845 TLTLEE
-850 AIEKLTQSWSIVD
+850 AIVKLTASWSIVD
-863 QNVGWFKDV
+863 QSVGWFKEA
-872 QLGKARDMLER
+872 QLVEARAMLKR
-883 FFEWHRLNPREI
+883 FFDWHRENKREI
-895 VAVEESFKIEIGR
+895 VAVEEKFKVEIGR

-922 QTLHVVDLK
+922 TSLHVVDLK
-931 TGKTAISEKDA
+931 TGATAISPADA
-942 LQHKQLAAYQLAIM
+942 LEHKQLAAYQLAVM
-956 DGGFKHL
+956 EGGFAAVTDIK
-963 SEIEKSGGAEL
+963 KSGGAEL
-974 LFVGGDRVD
+974 LFVAGDRAD
-983 AALRTQPT
+983 AAHRSQPT
-991 VERDVIASEIERAAE
+991 VDRDAVAAEIESAAE
-1006 GMGADTFTATLN
+1006 GMSANQFTATLN
-1018 KNCRTCSVKI
+1018 KNCRTCSVKL
-1028 ICPLQAHGR
+1028 ICPLQANGR
-1037 SLIE
+1037 SVIE

>member
-1 MRDNEGFTELEFK
+1 M
-14 TKIAKNPDFVGAI
+14 AA
-27 GLDSPV
+27 
-33 APNLKLVRRALV
+33 NLKLVRRAIA
-45 VPTFAVDAAQD
+45 VPTFTSDSAQE

-69 GAGTGKTSTL
+69 KAGCGKTTTL
-79 IRSALSRMDAGQDP
+79 IRAALSRMDAGQDP
-93 NSLLIITYGR
+93 NTVLIITYGR

-138 EKLSPEDPIY
+138 EKLSPEDPMY

-168 DKSSWHP
+168 DKSAWHE
-175 DLVLAKTTKGF
+175 DLDLARKTKGF

-199 LGLFPE
+199 LGLLPE

-220 GAAEF
+220 GAADF
-225 WASYADVMNLRSMSV
+225 WASYVDVMNLRSMSV

-248 PSAIIVEAIHRLKSE
+248 PSAIIVEAINRLKSSPE
-263 PLILAK
+263 LLSK
-269 YRGMFSTI
+269 YRSMFTTI
-277 LIDEFQESDASQR
+277 LIDEFQESDKSQR
-290 ELLELIAPADLVLF
+290 ELLELIAPKDTIFFL
-304 VDAASAVGRFRGA
+304 DAESAVGRFRGA

-329 TSTQITLEKVHRFAG
+329 TSKQITLEKGHRFIG

-350 VKLASHAEAA
+350 AKLASHAEAA
-360 QFIAHELKR
+360 QYIAHALKR
-369 AYLHDGLAWSEMAVL
+369 SYLHDGLPWSEMAVL
-384 VRNPGLQVAAIQR
+384 VRNPGLQVAALQR
-397 AFAQN
+397 ALAQN
-402 GIPLG
+402 GIPLS

-429 FALRPQL
+429 FALRPHL
-436 LTPANWERIES
+436 LTPGNWERIEA

-458 IELRQI
+458 LELRQI
-464 RVKLAKERLD
+464 RVKLAKERID
-474 GDSKTTT
+474 GESKTTT

-490 PTISVDSEFRAF
+490 PTISVDSEFRPF

-517 GEVSDI
+517 GDVSDVL
-523 FWAIWDSSMDYN
+523 WAIWDSSMDYN

-578 PGARATSF
+578 PGARATTF
-586 IDQLFDERILSDAIF
+586 IDQLFEERILSDAIF

-616 AAKGLEWEFV
+616 AAKGLEWNFV
-626 VLAGVQE
+626 ALAGLQE

-668 ASYGLM
+668 ASYGLI

-682 VARSR
+682 VARTR
-687 AKSRVLVTAIQAED
+687 AKSRLLVTAVQAED

-710 LYEELYGI
+710 LYEEIYGI
-718 SADEGDHATPE
+718 SSDEGEHATSE
-729 RALTSQALISEL
+729 RALTPQALISQL
-741 RRTLENGESENKD
+741 RRVLEGGAEGDKE
-754 FAASLLKTLASEGF
+754 FAASLLKSLASEGF
-768 AAANPSTWLGAK
+768 SSANPSTWLGARP
-780 ALSSDLPV
+780 LSSDAPV
-788 VPSDQSVFVSPSG
+788 VAQDQSVFVSPSG

-816 NGAKDGDSTAQLL
+816 NGARDGDSTAQLL

-839 AADDAS
+839 AADDS
-845 LTLEG
+845 TLTLEE
-850 AIEKLTQSWSIVD
+850 AIVKLTASWSIVD
-863 QNVGWFKDV
+863 QSVGWFKEA
-872 QLGKARDMLER
+872 QLVEARAMLKR
-883 FFEWHRLNPREI
+883 FFDWHRENKREI
-895 VAVEESFKIEIGR
+895 VAVEEKFKVEIGR

-922 QTLHVVDLK
+922 TSLHVVDLK
-931 TGKTAISEKDA
+931 TGATAISAAET
-942 LQHKQLAAYQLAIM
+942 LEHKQLAAYQLAVM
-956 DGGFKHL
+956 EGGFAAVTDIK
-963 SEIEKSGGAEL
+963 KSGGAEL
-974 LFVGGDRVD
+974 LFVAGDRAD
-983 AALRTQPT
+983 AAHRSQPT
-991 VERDVIASEIERAAE
+991 VDRDAVAAEIESAAE
-1006 GMGADTFTATLN
+1006 GMSANQFTATLN
-1018 KNCRTCSVKI
+1018 KNCRTCSVKL
-1028 ICPLQAHGR
+1028 ICPLQANGR
-1037 SLIE
+1037 SVIE

>member
-1 MRDNEGFTELEFK
+1 M
-14 TKIAKNPDFVGAI
+14 AA
-27 GLDSPV
+27 
-33 APNLKLVRRALV
+33 NLKLVRRAIA
-45 VPTFAVDAAQD
+45 VPTFTSDSAQE

-69 GAGTGKTSTL
+69 KAGCGKTTTL
-79 IRSALSRMDAGQDP
+79 IRAALSRMDAGQDP
-93 NSLLIITYGR
+93 NTVLIITYGR

-138 EKLSPEDPIY
+138 EKLSPEDPMY

-168 DKSSWHP
+168 DKSAWHE
-175 DLVLAKTTKGF
+175 DLDLARKTKGF

-199 LGLFPE
+199 LGLLPE

-220 GAAEF
+220 GAADF
-225 WASYADVMNLRSMSV
+225 WASYVDVMNLRSMSV

-248 PSAIIVEAIHRLKSE
+248 PSAIIVEAINRLKSSPE
-263 PLILAK
+263 LLSK
-269 YRGMFSTI
+269 YRSMFTTI
-277 LIDEFQESDASQR
+277 LIDEFQESDKSQR
-290 ELLELIAPADLVLF
+290 ELLELIAPSDTIFFL
-304 VDAASAVGRFRGA
+304 DAESAVGRFRGA

-329 TSTQITLEKVHRFAG
+329 TSKQITLEKGHRFIG

-350 VKLASHAEAA
+350 AKLASHAEAA
-360 QFIAHELKR
+360 QYIAHALKR
-369 AYLHDGLAWSEMAVL
+369 SYLHDGLPWSEMAVL
-384 VRNPGLQVAAIQR
+384 VRNPGLQVAALQR
-397 AFAQN
+397 ALAQN
-402 GIPLG
+402 GIPLS

-429 FALRPQL
+429 FALRPHF
-436 LTPANWERIES
+436 LTPGNWERIEA

-458 IELRQI
+458 LELRQI
-464 RVKLAKERLD
+464 RVKLAKERID
-474 GDSKTTT
+474 GESKTTT

-490 PTISVDSEFRAF
+490 PTISVDSEFRPF

-517 GEVSDI
+517 GDVSDVL
-523 FWAIWDSSMDYN
+523 WAIWDSSMDYN

-578 PGARATSF
+578 PGARATTF
-586 IDQLFDERILSDAIF
+586 IDQLFEERILSDAIF

-616 AAKGLEWEFV
+616 AAKGLEWNFV
-626 VLAGVQE
+626 ALAGLQE

-668 ASYGLM
+668 ASYGLI

-682 VARSR
+682 VARTR
-687 AKSRVLVTAIQAED
+687 AKSRLLVTAVQAED

-710 LYEELYGI
+710 LYEEIYGI
-718 SADEGDHATPE
+718 SSDEGEHATSE
-729 RALTSQALISEL
+729 RALTPQALISQL
-741 RRTLENGESENKD
+741 RRVLEGGAEGDKE
-754 FAASLLKTLASEGF
+754 FAASLLKSLASEGF
-768 AAANPSTWLGAK
+768 SSANPSTWLGARP
-780 ALSSDLPV
+780 LSSDAPV
-788 VPSDQSVFVSPSG
+788 VAQDQSVFVSPSG

-816 NGAKDGDSTAQLL
+816 NGARDGDSTAQLL

-839 AADDAS
+839 AADDS
-845 LTLEG
+845 TLTLEE
-850 AIEKLTQSWSIVD
+850 AIVKLTASWSIVD
-863 QNVGWFKDV
+863 QSVGWFKEA
-872 QLGKARDMLER
+872 QLVEARAMLKR
-883 FFEWHRLNPREI
+883 FFDWHRENKREI
-895 VAVEESFKIEIGR
+895 VAVEEKFKVEIGR

-922 QTLHVVDLK
+922 TSLHVVDLK
-931 TGKTAISEKDA
+931 TGATAISAAET
-942 LQHKQLAAYQLAIM
+942 LEHKQLAAYQLAVM
-956 DGGFKHL
+956 EGGFAAVTDIK
-963 SEIEKSGGAEL
+963 KSGGAEL
-974 LFVGGDRVD
+974 LFVAGDRAD
-983 AALRTQPT
+983 AAHRSQPT
-991 VERDVIASEIERAAE
+991 VDRDAVAAEIESAAE
-1006 GMGADTFTATLN
+1006 GMSANQFTATLN
-1018 KNCRTCSVKI
+1018 KNCRTCSVKL
-1028 ICPLQAHGR
+1028 ICPLQANGR
-1037 SLIE
+1037 SVIE

>member
-1 MRDNEGFTELEFK
+1 M
-14 TKIAKNPDFVGAI
+14 AA
-27 GLDSPV
+27 
-33 APNLKLVRRALV
+33 NLKLVRRAIA
-45 VPTFAVDAAQD
+45 VPTFTSDSAQE

-69 GAGTGKTSTL
+69 KAGCGKTTTL
-79 IRSALSRMDAGQDP
+79 IRAALSRMDAGQDP
-93 NSLLIITYGR
+93 NTVLIITYGR

-138 EKLSPEDPIY
+138 EKLSPEDPMY

-168 DKSSWHP
+168 DKSAWHE
-175 DLVLAKTTKGF
+175 DLDLARKTKGF

-199 LGLFPE
+199 LGLLPE

-220 GAAEF
+220 GAADF
-225 WASYADVMNLRSMSV
+225 WASYVDVMNLRSMSV

-248 PSAIIVEAIHRLKSE
+248 PSAIIVEAINRLKSSPE
-263 PLILAK
+263 LLSK
-269 YRGMFSTI
+269 YRSMFTTI
-277 LIDEFQESDASQR
+277 LIDEFQESDKSQR
-290 ELLELIAPADLVLF
+290 ELLELIAPKDTIFFLNAE
-304 VDAASAVGRFRGA
+304 SAVGRFRGA

-329 TSTQITLEKVHRFAG
+329 TSKQITLEKGHRFIG

-350 VKLASHAEAA
+350 AKLASHAEAA
-360 QFIAHELKR
+360 QYIAHALKR
-369 AYLHDGLAWSEMAVL
+369 SYLHDGLPWSEMAVL
-384 VRNPGLQVAAIQR
+384 VRNPGLQVAALQR
-397 AFAQN
+397 ALAQN
-402 GIPLG
+402 GIPLS

-429 FALRPQL
+429 FALRPHF
-436 LTPANWERIES
+436 LTPGNWERIEA

-458 IELRQI
+458 LELRQI
-464 RVKLAKERLD
+464 RVKLAKERID
-474 GDSKTTT
+474 GESKTTT

-490 PTISVDSEFRAF
+490 PTISVDSEFRPF
-502 ARLRDLLVAARKASR
+502 ARLRDLLVAARNASR
-517 GEVSDI
+517 GDVSDVL
-523 FWAIWDSSMDYN
+523 WAIWDSSMDYN

-578 PGARATSF
+578 PGARATTF
-586 IDQLFDERILSDAIF
+586 IDQLFEERILSDAIF

-616 AAKGLEWEFV
+616 AAKGLEWNFV
-626 VLAGVQE
+626 ALAGLQE

-668 ASYGLM
+668 ASYGLI

-682 VARSR
+682 VARTR
-687 AKSRVLVTAIQAED
+687 AKSRLLVTAVQAED

-710 LYEELYGI
+710 LYEEIYGI
-718 SADEGDHATPE
+718 SSDEGEHATSE
-729 RALTSQALISEL
+729 RALTPQALISQL
-741 RRTLENGESENKD
+741 RRVLEGGAEGDKE
-754 FAASLLKTLASEGF
+754 FAASLLKSLASEGF
-768 AAANPSTWLGAK
+768 SSANPSTWLGARP
-780 ALSSDLPV
+780 LSSDAPV
-788 VPSDQSVFVSPSG
+788 VAQDQSVFVSPSG

-816 NGAKDGDSTAQLL
+816 NGARDGDSTAQLL

-839 AADDAS
+839 AADDS
-845 LTLEG
+845 TLTLEE
-850 AIEKLTQSWSIVD
+850 AIVKLTASWSIVD
-863 QNVGWFKDV
+863 QSVGWFKEA
-872 QLGKARDMLER
+872 QLVEARAMLKR
-883 FFEWHRLNPREI
+883 FFDWHRENKREI
-895 VAVEESFKIEIGR
+895 VAVEEKFKVEIGR

-922 QTLHVVDLK
+922 TSLHVVDLK
-931 TGKTAISEKDA
+931 TGATAISPADA
-942 LQHKQLAAYQLAIM
+942 LEHKQLAAYQLAVM
-956 DGGFKHL
+956 EGGFAAVTDIK
-963 SEIEKSGGAEL
+963 KSGGAEL
-974 LFVGGDRVD
+974 LFVAGDRAD
-983 AALRTQPT
+983 AAHRSQPT
-991 VERDVIASEIERAAE
+991 VDRDAVAAEIESAAE
-1006 GMGADTFTATLN
+1006 GMSANQFTATLN
-1018 KNCRTCSVKI
+1018 KNCRTCSVKL
-1028 ICPLQAHGR
+1028 ICPLQANGR
-1037 SLIE
+1037 SVIE

>member
-1 MRDNEGFTELEFK
+1 M
-14 TKIAKNPDFVGAI
+14 AA
-27 GLDSPV
+27 
-33 APNLKLVRRALV
+33 NLKLVRRAIA
-45 VPTFAVDAAQD
+45 VPTFTSDSAQE

-69 GAGTGKTSTL
+69 KAGCGKTTTL
-79 IRSALSRMDAGQDP
+79 IRAALSRMDAGQDP
-93 NSLLIITYGR
+93 NTVLIITYGR

-138 EKLSPEDPIY
+138 EKLSPEDPMY

-168 DKSSWHP
+168 DKSAWHE
-175 DLVLAKTTKGF
+175 DLDLARKTKGF

-199 LGLFPE
+199 LGLLPE

-220 GAAEF
+220 GAADF
-225 WASYADVMNLRSMSV
+225 WASYVDVMNLRSMSV

-248 PSAIIVEAIHRLKSE
+248 PSAIIVEAINRLKSSPE
-263 PLILAK
+263 LLSK
-269 YRGMFSTI
+269 YRSMFTTI
-277 LIDEFQESDASQR
+277 LIDEFQESDKSQR
-290 ELLELIAPADLVLF
+290 ELLELIAPKDTIFFLNAE
-304 VDAASAVGRFRGA
+304 SAVGRFRGA

-329 TSTQITLEKVHRFAG
+329 TSKQITLEKGHRFIG

-350 VKLASHAEAA
+350 AKLASHAEAA
-360 QFIAHELKR
+360 QYIAHALKR
-369 AYLHDGLAWSEMAVL
+369 SYLHDGLPWSEMAVL
-384 VRNPGLQVAAIQR
+384 VRNPGLQVAALQR
-397 AFAQN
+397 ALAQN
-402 GIPLG
+402 GIPLS

-429 FALRPQL
+429 FALRPHL
-436 LTPANWERIES
+436 LTPGNWERIEA

-458 IELRQI
+458 LELRQI
-464 RVKLAKERLD
+464 RVKLAKERID
-474 GDSKTTT
+474 GESKTTT

-490 PTISVDSEFRAF
+490 PTISVDSEFRPF
-502 ARLRDLLVAARKASR
+502 ARLRDLLVAARNASR
-517 GEVSDI
+517 GDVSDVL
-523 FWAIWDSSMDYN
+523 WAIWDSSMDYN

-578 PGARATSF
+578 PGARATTF
-586 IDQLFDERILSDAIF
+586 IDQLFEERILSDAIF

-616 AAKGLEWEFV
+616 AAKGLEWNFV
-626 VLAGVQE
+626 ALAGLQE

-668 ASYGLM
+668 ASYGLI

-682 VARSR
+682 VARTR
-687 AKSRVLVTAIQAED
+687 AKSRLLVTAVQAED

-710 LYEELYGI
+710 LYEEIYGI
-718 SADEGDHATPE
+718 SSDEGEHATSE
-729 RALTSQALISEL
+729 RALTPQALISQL
-741 RRTLENGESENKD
+741 RRVLEGGAEGDKE
-754 FAASLLKTLASEGF
+754 FAASLLKSLASEGF
-768 AAANPSTWLGAK
+768 SSANPSTWLGARP
-780 ALSSDLPV
+780 LSSDAPV
-788 VPSDQSVFVSPSG
+788 VAQDQSVFVSPSG

-816 NGAKDGDSTAQLL
+816 NGARDGDSTAQLL

-839 AADDAS
+839 AADDS
-845 LTLEG
+845 TLTLEE
-850 AIEKLTQSWSIVD
+850 AIVKLTASWSIVD
-863 QNVGWFKDV
+863 QSVGWFKEA
-872 QLGKARDMLER
+872 QLVEARAMLKR
-883 FFEWHRLNPREI
+883 FFDWHRENKREI
-895 VAVEESFKIEIGR
+895 VAVEEKFKVEIGR

-922 QTLHVVDLK
+922 TSLHVVDLK
-931 TGKTAISEKDA
+931 TGATAISAAET
-942 LQHKQLAAYQLAIM
+942 LEHKQLAAYQLAVM
-956 DGGFKHL
+956 EGGFAAVTDIK
-963 SEIEKSGGAEL
+963 KSGGAEL
-974 LFVGGDRVD
+974 LFVAGDRAD
-983 AALRTQPT
+983 AAHRSQPT
-991 VERDVIASEIERAAE
+991 VDRDAVAAEIESAAE
-1006 GMGADTFTATLN
+1006 GMSANQFTATLN
-1018 KNCRTCSVKI
+1018 KNCRTCSVKL
-1028 ICPLQAHGR
+1028 ICPLQANGR
-1037 SLIE
+1037 SVIE

>member
-1 MRDNEGFTELEFK
+1 M
-14 TKIAKNPDFVGAI
+14 AA
-27 GLDSPV
+27 
-33 APNLKLVRRALV
+33 NLKLVRRAIA
-45 VPTFAVDAAQD
+45 VPTFTSDSAQE

-69 GAGTGKTSTL
+69 KAGCGKTTTL
-79 IRSALSRMDAGQDP
+79 IRAALSRMDAGQDP
-93 NSLLIITYGR
+93 NTVLIITYGR

-138 EKLSPEDPIY
+138 EKLSPEDPMY

-168 DKSSWHP
+168 DKSAWHE
-175 DLVLAKTTKGF
+175 DLDLARKTKGF

-199 LGLFPE
+199 LGLLPE

-220 GAAEF
+220 GAADF
-225 WASYADVMNLRSMSV
+225 WASYVDVMNLRSMSV

-248 PSAIIVEAIHRLKSE
+248 PSAIIVEAINRLKSSPE
-263 PLILAK
+263 LLSK
-269 YRGMFSTI
+269 YRSMFTTI
-277 LIDEFQESDASQR
+277 LIDEFQESDKSQR
-290 ELLELIAPADLVLF
+290 ELLELIAPSDTIFFL
-304 VDAASAVGRFRGA
+304 DAESAVGRFRGA

-329 TSTQITLEKVHRFAG
+329 TSKQITLEKGHRFIG

-350 VKLASHAEAA
+350 AKLASHAEAA
-360 QFIAHELKR
+360 QYIAHALKR
-369 AYLHDGLAWSEMAVL
+369 SYLHDGLPWSEMAVL
-384 VRNPGLQVAAIQR
+384 VRNPGLQVAALQR
-397 AFAQN
+397 ALAQN
-402 GIPLG
+402 GIPLS

-429 FALRPQL
+429 FALRPHL
-436 LTPANWERIES
+436 LTPGNWERIEA

-458 IELRQI
+458 LELRQI
-464 RVKLAKERLD
+464 RVKLAKERID
-474 GDSKTTT
+474 GESKTTT

-490 PTISVDSEFRAF
+490 PTISVDSEFRPF

-517 GEVSDI
+517 GDVSDVL
-523 FWAIWDSSMDYN
+523 WAIWDSSMDYN

-578 PGARATSF
+578 PGARATTF
-586 IDQLFDERILSDAIF
+586 IDQLFEERILSDAIF

-616 AAKGLEWEFV
+616 AAKGLEWNFV
-626 VLAGVQE
+626 ALAGLQE

-668 ASYGLM
+668 ASYGLI

-682 VARSR
+682 VARTR
-687 AKSRVLVTAIQAED
+687 AKSRLLVTAVQAED

-710 LYEELYGI
+710 LYEEIYGI
-718 SADEGDHATPE
+718 SSDEGEHATSE
-729 RALTSQALISEL
+729 RALTPQALISQL
-741 RRTLENGESENKD
+741 RRVLEGGAEGDKE
-754 FAASLLKTLASEGF
+754 FAASLLKSLASEGF
-768 AAANPSTWLGAK
+768 SSANPSTWLGARP
-780 ALSSDLPV
+780 LSSDAPV
-788 VPSDQSVFVSPSG
+788 VAQDQSVFVSPSG

-816 NGAKDGDSTAQLL
+816 NGARDGDSTAQLL

-839 AADDAS
+839 AADDS
-845 LTLEG
+845 TLTLEE
-850 AIEKLTQSWSIVD
+850 AIVKLTASWSIVD
-863 QNVGWFKDV
+863 QSVGWFKEA
-872 QLGKARDMLER
+872 QLVEARAMLKR
-883 FFEWHRLNPREI
+883 FFDWHRENKREI
-895 VAVEESFKIEIGR
+895 VAVEEKFKVEIGR

-922 QTLHVVDLK
+922 TSLHVVDLK
-931 TGKTAISEKDA
+931 TGATAISAAET
-942 LQHKQLAAYQLAIM
+942 LEHKQLAAYQLAVM
-956 DGGFKHL
+956 EGGFAAVTDIK
-963 SEIEKSGGAEL
+963 KSGGAEL
-974 LFVGGDRVD
+974 LFVAGDRAD
-983 AALRTQPT
+983 AAHRSQQT
-991 VERDVIASEIERAAE
+991 VDRDAVAAEIESAAE
-1006 GMGADTFTATLN
+1006 GMSANQFTATLN
-1018 KNCRTCSVKI
+1018 KNCRTCSVKL
-1028 ICPLQAHGR
+1028 ICPLQANGR
-1037 SLIE
+1037 SVIE

>member
-1 MRDNEGFTELEFK
+1 M
-14 TKIAKNPDFVGAI
+14 AA
-27 GLDSPV
+27 
-33 APNLKLVRRALV
+33 NLKLVRRAIA
-45 VPTFAVDAAQD
+45 VPTFTSDSAQE

-69 GAGTGKTSTL
+69 KAGCGKTTTL
-79 IRSALSRMDAGQDP
+79 IRAALSRMDAGQDP
-93 NSLLIITYGR
+93 NTVLIITYGR

-138 EKLSPEDPIY
+138 EKLSPEDPMY

-168 DKSSWHP
+168 DKSAWHE
-175 DLVLAKTTKGF
+175 DLDLARKTKGF

-199 LGLFPE
+199 LGLLPE

-220 GAAEF
+220 GAADF
-225 WASYADVMNLRSMSV
+225 WASYVDVMNLRSMSV

-248 PSAIIVEAIHRLKSE
+248 PSAIIVEAINRLKSSPE
-263 PLILAK
+263 LLSK
-269 YRGMFSTI
+269 YRSMFTTI
-277 LIDEFQESDASQR
+277 LIDEFQESDKSQR
-290 ELLELIAPADLVLF
+290 ELLELIAPSDTIFFL
-304 VDAASAVGRFRGA
+304 DAESAVGRFRGA

-329 TSTQITLEKVHRFAG
+329 TSKQITLEKGHRFIG

-350 VKLASHAEAA
+350 AKLASHAEAA
-360 QFIAHELKR
+360 QYIAHALKR
-369 AYLHDGLAWSEMAVL
+369 SYLHDGLPWSEMAVL
-384 VRNPGLQVAAIQR
+384 VRNPGLQVAALQR
-397 AFAQN
+397 ALAQN
-402 GIPLG
+402 GIPLS

-429 FALRPQL
+429 FALRPHL
-436 LTPANWERIES
+436 LTPGNWERIEA

-458 IELRQI
+458 LELRQI
-464 RVKLAKERLD
+464 RVKLAKERID
-474 GDSKTTT
+474 GESKTTT

-490 PTISVDSEFRAF
+490 PTISVDSEFRPF

-517 GEVSDI
+517 GDVSDVL
-523 FWAIWDSSMDYN
+523 WAIWDSSMDYN

-578 PGARATSF
+578 PGARATTF
-586 IDQLFDERILSDAIF
+586 IDQLFEERILSDAIF

-616 AAKGLEWEFV
+616 AAKGLEWNFV
-626 VLAGVQE
+626 ALAGLQE

-668 ASYGLM
+668 ASYGLI

-682 VARSR
+682 VARTR
-687 AKSRVLVTAIQAED
+687 AKSRLLVTAVQAED

-710 LYEELYGI
+710 LYEEIYGI
-718 SADEGDHATPE
+718 SSDEGEHATSE
-729 RALTSQALISEL
+729 RALTPQALISQL
-741 RRTLENGESENKD
+741 RRVLEGGAEGDKE
-754 FAASLLKTLASEGF
+754 FAASLLKSLASEGF
-768 AAANPSTWLGAK
+768 SSANPSTWLGARP
-780 ALSSDLPV
+780 LSSDAPV
-788 VPSDQSVFVSPSG
+788 VAQDQSVFVSPSG

-816 NGAKDGDSTAQLL
+816 NGARDGDSTAQLL

-839 AADDAS
+839 AADDS
-845 LTLEG
+845 TLTLEE
-850 AIEKLTQSWSIVD
+850 AIVKLTASWSIVD
-863 QNVGWFKDV
+863 QSVGWFKEA
-872 QLGKARDMLER
+872 QLVEARAMLKR
-883 FFEWHRLNPREI
+883 FFDWHRENKREI
-895 VAVEESFKIEIGR
+895 VAVEEKFKVEIGR

-922 QTLHVVDLK
+922 TSLHVVDLK
-931 TGKTAISEKDA
+931 TGATAISAAET
-942 LQHKQLAAYQLAIM
+942 LEHKQLAAYQLAVM
-956 DGGFKHL
+956 EGGFAAVTDIK
-963 SEIEKSGGAEL
+963 KSGGAEL
-974 LFVGGDRVD
+974 LFVAGDRAD
-983 AALRTQPT
+983 AAHRSQPT
-991 VERDVIASEIERAAE
+991 VDRDAVVAEIESAAE
-1006 GMGADTFTATLN
+1006 GMSANQFTATLN
-1018 KNCRTCSVKI
+1018 KNCRTCSVKL
-1028 ICPLQAHGR
+1028 ICPLQANGR
-1037 SLIE
+1037 SVIE